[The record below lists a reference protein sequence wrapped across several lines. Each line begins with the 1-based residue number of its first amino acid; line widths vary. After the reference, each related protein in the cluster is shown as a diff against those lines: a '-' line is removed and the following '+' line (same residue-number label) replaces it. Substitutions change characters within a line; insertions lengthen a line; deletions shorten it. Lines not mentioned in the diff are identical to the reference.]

1 MLRYLTIFCSCTAF
15 GVLAAVAIVAI
26 VFATAFPK
34 IPEVSKLLE
43 YQPKMPLRIMTADG
57 VQIAEFGRERRKLVE
72 FDQVPKV
79 LIKSILAA
87 EDDRFFK
94 HQGIDINGILRSAIN
109 NILKGSKAQGGST
122 ITMQVA
128 RNFYLSSEKTFIRK
142 IYEVL
147 LALEIERKLSKKQI
161 LELYINQI
169 YLGKRAYGFASAA
182 QIYFAKPL
190 GRINIAEAAMLAGLP
205 KAPSAFNPYTN
216 LRRATLRQRYVLG
229 RLYKL
234 GNISLTEYQKEYNRK
249 LIFKKGVGNKF
260 TNIFPVKADHLAEMV
275 RQQVFSEFGENTYNL
290 GLTVFT
296 TIRADEQRAAHMAL
310 RKGILQ
316 YDKKNGYRGPEGYIK
331 LSNDPNTATE
341 AIADKLSSVSDSLD
355 ILACVVTKIEKD
367 KITVSRGEDNPII
380 LQRSDVEF
388 AEIFFSKN
396 TPRVKRIRRGSIV
409 RIKPKREDKNKYEL
423 TQLPNAEAAIVALQT
438 NNGAIR
444 ALVGG
449 FDFQSNKYNRVTQAY
464 RQPGS
469 SIKPFIF
476 GAALE
481 KGFSPKTIINDLP
494 VNFNPFT
501 TGGTIWTPKNFNN
514 LYLGPI
520 SMKEAL
526 TKSQNMVSIRIVKKI
541 TPSYAQN
548 YISRFGFEPE
558 RNPALY
564 SLALGAGS
572 ITPLQLVAGYSSI
585 ANGGFYTKPYF
596 IDRILD
602 YSGKLVRRYEP
613 LLAGDENTRI
623 IDPRHAYI
631 LHNMLSDV
639 VYSGTAKKAKI
650 LERPDL
656 AGKTGTTNDAIDAW
670 FAGYQPNISAVTW
683 FGYDNPQS
691 LGEKQTGSG
700 IALPIWI
707 DFMREVLKRQP
718 IVFKPEPS
726 GIIRIND
733 GLYTHESLPNSFN
746 ESLDVNDLD
755 VEENF

>member
-1 MLRYLTIFCSCTAF
+1 M
-15 GVLAAVAIVAI
+15 
-26 VFATAFPK
+26 AFPK
-34 IPEVSKLLE
+34 IPEVSKLLD

-57 VQIAEFGRERRKLVE
+57 VQIAEFGRERRKLVN
-72 FDQVPKV
+72 FDQVPKILV
-79 LIKSILAA
+79 QAILAA

-128 RNFYLSSEKTFIRK
+128 RNFYLSSEKTFTRK

-161 LELYINQI
+161 LELYVNQI
-169 YLGKRAYGFASAA
+169 YLGKRSYGFASAA
-182 QIYFAKPL
+182 QIYFAKSL
-190 GRINIAEAAMLAGLP
+190 SKINVAEAAMLAGLP

-229 RLYKL
+229 RMYKL
-234 GNISLTEYQKEYNRK
+234 GNISLSQYQKEFNRK
-249 LIFKKGVGNKF
+249 LIFKRGMGLKF

-310 RKGILQ
+310 RNGVLS
-316 YDKKNGYRGPEGYIK
+316 YDKKNGYRGPEGFIK
-331 LSNDPNTATE
+331 LPNDPNSANE
-341 AIADKLSSVSDSLD
+341 VIADKLSSVSDSLD
-355 ILACVVTKIEKD
+355 ILAGIVTKIEKD
-367 KITVSRGEDNPII
+367 KITVSRGEDKPLI
-380 LQRSDVEF
+380 LERSNTKF
-388 AEIFFSKN
+388 AEDFFTKL
-396 TPRVKRIRRGSIV
+396 TPLKKRIRRGSLI
-409 RIKPKREDKNKYEL
+409 RIRPIENNKNKYEI
-423 TQLPNAEAAIVALQT
+423 TQIPDAQAALVALQT

-469 SIKPFIF
+469 VIKPFVF

-481 KGFSPKTIINDLP
+481 KGFSPKTLINDLP
-494 VNFNPFT
+494 VNFSPDS
-501 TGGTIWTPKNFNN
+501 TGGELWEPKNFNN

-520 SMKEAL
+520 SMMEAL
-526 TKSQNMVSIRIVKKI
+526 TKSQNMVSIRVVKKI
-541 TPSYAQN
+541 TPQYVQD
-548 YISRFGFEPE
+548 YITRFGFEAN
-558 RNPALY
+558 RNPPLF
-564 SLALGAGS
+564 SLALGAGA

-585 ANGGFYTKPYF
+585 ANGGFFTEPYF

-613 LLAGDENTRI
+613 LLSGNEKYRV

-639 VYSGTAKKAKI
+639 VYSGTARKAKI

-656 AGKTGTTNDAIDAW
+656 AGKTGTTNDAVDAW
-670 FAGYQPNISAVTW
+670 FAGYQPAISAVTW
-683 FGYDNPQS
+683 FGYDNPKS

-707 DFMREVLKRQP
+707 NFMKEILKRQP
-718 IVFKPEPS
+718 IIFQPEPT

-733 GLYTHESLPNSFN
+733 GLFTAESLPSSTN
-746 ESLDVNDLD
+746 ESLDVEFLD
-755 VEENF
+755 FE

>member
-1 MLRYLTIFCSCTAF
+1 
-15 GVLAAVAIVAI
+15 
-26 VFATAFPK
+26 
-34 IPEVSKLLE
+34 
-43 YQPKMPLRIMTADG
+43 MPLRIMTADG
-57 VQIAEFGRERRKLVE
+57 VQIAEFGRERRKLVD
-72 FDQVPKV
+72 FDEVPKILV
-79 LIKSILAA
+79 QAILAA

-109 NILKGSKAQGGST
+109 NVLKGSKAQGGST

-128 RNFYLSSEKTFIRK
+128 RNFYLSSEKTFTRK

-169 YLGKRAYGFASAA
+169 YLGKRAYGFASAS
-182 QIYFAKPL
+182 QIYFAKSL
-190 GRINIAEAAMLAGLP
+190 SKINIAEAAMLAGLP

-229 RLYKL
+229 RMYKL
-234 GNISLTEYQKEYNRK
+234 GNISLSRYQKEFNRK
-249 LIFKKGVGNKF
+249 LIFKKGMGQRF
-260 TNIFPVKADHLAEMV
+260 TNIFPVRADHLAEMV

-310 RKGILQ
+310 RNGVLS
-316 YDKKNGYRGPEGYIK
+316 YDMKNGYRGPEAFIK
-331 LSNDPNTATE
+331 LPNDPNSANE
-341 AIADKLSSVSDSLD
+341 VIADKLSSVSDSLD
-355 ILACVVTKIEKD
+355 ILAGVVTKIEKE
-367 KITVSRGEDNPII
+367 KITISRGENTPIF
-380 LQRSDVEF
+380 LKKSNTKF
-388 AEIFFSKN
+388 AEKFFTKK
-396 TPRVKRIRRGSIV
+396 TPQKKRIKRGSLI
-409 RIKPKREDKNKYEL
+409 RIKPIAGNQNEYEI
-423 TQLPNAEAAIVALQT
+423 TQLPEAQAALVALQT

-469 SIKPFIF
+469 AIKPFIF

-481 KGFSPKTIINDLP
+481 KGFSPKTLINDLP
-494 VNFNPFT
+494 INFSADS
-501 TGGTIWTPKNFNN
+501 TGGVLWEPKNFNN

-541 TPSYAQN
+541 TPEFGQN
-548 YISRFGFEPE
+548 YITRFGFEAKK
-558 RNPALY
+558 NPPLF
-564 SLALGAGS
+564 SLALGAGA
-572 ITPLQLVAGYSSI
+572 ITPLQLVAGYSAI
-585 ANGGFYTKPYF
+585 ANGGFFVEPYF

-602 YSGKLVRRYEP
+602 YSGNLVRRYEP
-613 LLAGDENTRI
+613 LIAGNEDYRI
-623 IDPRHAYI
+623 IDARHAYI
-631 LHNMLSDV
+631 LDNMLSDV
-639 VYSGTAKKAKI
+639 VDSGTARKAKV

-656 AGKTGTTNDAIDAW
+656 AGKTGTTNDAVDAW
-670 FAGYQPNISAVTW
+670 FAGYQPAISAVTW
-683 FGYDNPQS
+683 FGYDNPKS

-707 DFMREVLKRQP
+707 DFMREILKRQP
-718 IVFKPEPS
+718 IVFKQEPP

-733 GLYTHESLPNSFN
+733 GLFTSESLPNTVN
-746 ESLDVNDLD
+746 DTLDVKYLD
-755 VEENF
+755 FE

>member
-1 MLRYLTIFCSCTAF
+1 
-15 GVLAAVAIVAI
+15 
-26 VFATAFPK
+26 
-34 IPEVSKLLE
+34 
-43 YQPKMPLRIMTADG
+43 MPLRIMTADG
-57 VQIAEFGRERRKLVE
+57 VQIAEFGRERRKLVDFNE
-72 FDQVPKV
+72 VPKV
-79 LIKSILAA
+79 LIQAILAA

-128 RNFYLSSEKTFIRK
+128 RNFYLSSEKTFTRK

-182 QIYFAKPL
+182 QIYFAKSL
-190 GRINIAEAAMLAGLP
+190 NKINIAEAAMLAGLP

-229 RLYKL
+229 RMYKL
-234 GNISLTEYQKEYNRK
+234 GNISLSQYQKEFNRK
-249 LIFKKGVGNKF
+249 LIFKKGMGQRF
-260 TNIFPVKADHLAEMV
+260 ANIFPVKADHLAEMV
-275 RQQVFSEFGENTYNL
+275 RQQVFSEFGEKTYNL

-310 RKGILQ
+310 RSGVLS
-316 YDKKNGYRGPEGYIK
+316 YDKKSGYRGPEAFIK
-331 LSNDPNTATE
+331 LPNDPNSANE
-341 AIADKLSSVSDSLD
+341 VIADKLSSVSDSLD
-355 ILACVVTKIEKD
+355 ILAGIVTKIEKS
-367 KITVSRGEDNPII
+367 KITVSRGENKPII
-380 LQRSDVEF
+380 LKRSNTKF
-388 AEIFFSKN
+388 AEKFFTKQ
-396 TPRVKRIRRGSIV
+396 TPQKKRIRRGSLI
-409 RIKPKREDKNKYEL
+409 RIKPSNENNKEYEI
-423 TQLPNAEAAIVALQT
+423 TQLPEAQAALVAVQT

-469 SIKPFIF
+469 AIKPFIF

-481 KGFSPKTIINDLP
+481 KGFSPKTLINDLP
-494 VNFNPFT
+494 INFSPES
-501 TGGTIWTPKNFNN
+501 TGGTLWEPKNFNN

-541 TPSYAQN
+541 TPKFSQD
-548 YISRFGFEPE
+548 YISRFGFEAKK
-558 RNPALY
+558 NPPLF
-564 SLALGAGS
+564 SLALGAGA

-585 ANGGFYTKPYF
+585 ANGGFFIKPYF

-602 YSGKLVRRYEP
+602 YSGNLVRRYEP
-613 LLAGDENTRI
+613 LLAGNEKYRI
-623 IDPRHAYI
+623 IDARHAYI

-639 VYSGTAKKAKI
+639 VDSGTARKAKV
-650 LERPDL
+650 LERPDI

-670 FAGYQPNISAVTW
+670 FAGYQPAISAVTW
-683 FGYDNPQS
+683 FGYDNPKS

-707 DFMREVLKRQP
+707 DFMKEILKRQP
-718 IVFKPEPS
+718 IVFKPEPP

-733 GLYTHESLPNSFN
+733 GLFTSESLPTSQND
-746 ESLDVNDLD
+746 SLDVKLLD
-755 VEENF
+755 FE

>member
-1 MLRYLTIFCSCTAF
+1 MIRYLTIFCLCGAF
-15 GVLAAVAIVAI
+15 AILSVIAVTGV
-26 VFATAFPK
+26 VFATASPK
-34 IPEVSKLLE
+34 IPEVSKLLN

-57 VQIAEFGRERRKLVE
+57 VQIAEFGRERRKLVDFNE
-72 FDQVPKV
+72 VPKV
-79 LIKSILAA
+79 LIQAILAA

-128 RNFYLSSEKTFIRK
+128 RNFYLSSEKTFTRK

-182 QIYFAKPL
+182 QIYFAKSL
-190 GRINIAEAAMLAGLP
+190 NKINIAEAAMLAGLP

-229 RLYKL
+229 RMYKL
-234 GNISLTEYQKEYNRK
+234 GNISLSQYQKEFNRK
-249 LIFKKGVGNKF
+249 LIFKKGMGQRF
-260 TNIFPVKADHLAEMV
+260 ANIFPVKADHLAEMV
-275 RQQVFSEFGENTYNL
+275 RQQVFSEFGEKTYNL

-310 RKGILQ
+310 RSGVLS
-316 YDKKNGYRGPEGYIK
+316 YDKKNGYRGPEAFIK
-331 LSNDPNTATE
+331 LPNDPNSANE
-341 AIADKLSSVSDSLD
+341 VIADKLSSVSDSLD
-355 ILACVVTKIEKD
+355 ILAGIVTKIEKS
-367 KITVSRGEDNPII
+367 KITVSRGENIPII
-380 LQRSDVEF
+380 LKRSNTKF
-388 AEIFFSKN
+388 AEKFFTKQ
-396 TPRVKRIRRGSIV
+396 TPQKKRIRRGSLI
-409 RIKPKREDKNKYEL
+409 RIKPSNENNKEYEI
-423 TQLPNAEAAIVALQT
+423 TQLPEAQAALVAVQT

-469 SIKPFIF
+469 AIKPFIF

-481 KGFSPKTIINDLP
+481 KGFSPKTLINDLP
-494 VNFNPFT
+494 INFSPES
-501 TGGTIWTPKNFNN
+501 TGGTLWEPKNFNN

-541 TPSYAQN
+541 TPKFSQD
-548 YISRFGFEPE
+548 YISRFGFEAKK
-558 RNPALY
+558 NPPLF
-564 SLALGAGS
+564 SLALGAGA

-585 ANGGFYTKPYF
+585 ANGGFFIKPYF

-602 YSGKLVRRYEP
+602 YSGNLVRRYEP
-613 LLAGDENTRI
+613 LLAGNEKYRI
-623 IDPRHAYI
+623 IDARHAYI

-639 VYSGTAKKAKI
+639 VDSGTARKAKV

-670 FAGYQPNISAVTW
+670 FAGYQPAISAVTW
-683 FGYDNPQS
+683 FGYDNPKS

-707 DFMREVLKRQP
+707 DFMKEILKRQP
-718 IVFKPEPS
+718 IVFKPEPP

-733 GLYTHESLPNSFN
+733 GLFTSESLPTSQND
-746 ESLDVNDLD
+746 SLDVKLLD
-755 VEENF
+755 FE

>member
-1 MLRYLTIFCSCTAF
+1 MIRLLTIFCLCSAF
-15 GVLAAVAIVAI
+15 SVLSIIAITGV

-34 IPEVSKLLE
+34 IPEVSKLLD

-57 VQIAEFGRERRKLVE
+57 VLIAEFGRERRKLVD

-79 LIKSILAA
+79 LVDSILAA

-128 RNFYLSSEKTFIRK
+128 RNFYLSSEKTFTRK

-182 QIYFAKPL
+182 QIYFAKSL
-190 GRINIAEAAMLAGLP
+190 KEINISEAAMLAGLP

-229 RLYKL
+229 RMYKL
-234 GNISLTEYQKEYNRK
+234 GKISLTQYQNEYNRK
-249 LIFKKGVGNKF
+249 LIFKKGVGRKF
-260 TNIFPVKADHLAEMV
+260 DNIFPVKADHLAEMV
-275 RQQVFSEFGENTYNL
+275 RQQVFKEFGENTYNL

-296 TIRADEQRAAHMAL
+296 TIRADEQRAAHIAL
-310 RKGILQ
+310 RNGVLS

-331 LSNDPNTATE
+331 LPNDPNAAKE
-341 AIADKLSSVSDSLD
+341 IISDRLSNINDSLD
-355 ILACVVTKIEKD
+355 LLAAIVVKIEKN
-367 KITVSRGEDNPII
+367 KVSVSRGEENNIVI
-380 LQRSDVEF
+380 YRSSDDFVEDF
-388 AEIFFSKN
+388 LDKN
-396 TPRVKRIRRGSIV
+396 KKKNNKIKRGSVV
-409 RIKPKREDKNKYEL
+409 RIKLSKDKKRYEFS
-423 TQLPNAEAAIVALQT
+423 QLPEVEAAIVAIQT

-449 FDFQSNKYNRVTQAY
+449 FDFQTNKYNRVTQAY

-494 VNFNPFT
+494 VNINPFI
-501 TGGTIWTPKNFNN
+501 TGGTLWEPKNFNN
-514 LYLGPI
+514 IYLGPI
-520 SMKEAL
+520 TMKEAL
-526 TKSQNMVSIRIVKKI
+526 TKSQNMVAIRIVKKI
-541 TPSYAQN
+541 TPLYAQS
-548 YISRFGFEPE
+548 YINRFGFEPE
-558 RNPALY
+558 KNPALY
-564 SLALGAGS
+564 SLALGAGA
-572 ITPLQLVAGYSSI
+572 ITPLQLVSGYSSI
-585 ANGGFYTKPYF
+585 ANGGFYTEPYF

-613 LLAGDENTRI
+613 MLAGNESYRV

-639 VYSGTAKKAKI
+639 IYSGTGRKAKT

-656 AGKTGTTNDAIDAW
+656 AGKTGTTNDAVDAW
-670 FAGYQPNISAVTW
+670 FAGYQPAIAAVTW
-683 FGYDNPQS
+683 FGYDNPKS

-700 IALPIWI
+700 IALPIWVE
-707 DFMREVLKRQP
+707 FMKEALKKKPIIFRQTP
-718 IVFKPEPS
+718 PGV
-726 GIIRIND
+726 IRIND
-733 GLYTHESLPNSFN
+733 GLFTNETLPTNNN
-746 ESLDVNDLD
+746 ESIDVNYLD
-755 VEENF
+755 DEFGF

>member
-1 MLRYLTIFCSCTAF
+1 
-15 GVLAAVAIVAI
+15 
-26 VFATAFPK
+26 
-34 IPEVSKLLE
+34 
-43 YQPKMPLRIMTADG
+43 MPLRIMTADG
-57 VQIAEFGRERRKLVE
+57 VQIAEFGRERRRLVD
-72 FDQVPKV
+72 FDEVPKILV
-79 LIKSILAA
+79 QAILAA
-87 EDDRFFK
+87 EDDRFFR

-109 NILKGSKAQGGST
+109 NVLKGSKAQGGST

-128 RNFYLSSEKTFIRK
+128 RNFYLSSEKTFTRK

-169 YLGKRAYGFASAA
+169 YLGKRAYGFASAS
-182 QIYFAKPL
+182 QIYFAKSL
-190 GRINIAEAAMLAGLP
+190 SKINIAEAAMLAGLP

-229 RLYKL
+229 RMYKL
-234 GNISLTEYQKEYNRK
+234 GNISLSRYQKEFNRK
-249 LIFKKGVGNKF
+249 LIFKKGMGQRF
-260 TNIFPVKADHLAEMV
+260 ANIFPVRADHLAEMV

-310 RKGILQ
+310 RNGVLS
-316 YDKKNGYRGPEGYIK
+316 YDMKNGYRGPEAFIK
-331 LSNDPNTATE
+331 LPNDPNSANE
-341 AIADKLSSVSDSLD
+341 MIADKLSSVSDSLD
-355 ILACVVTKIEKD
+355 ILAGVVTKIEKE
-367 KITVSRGEDNPII
+367 KITISRGENTPIF
-380 LQRSDVEF
+380 LKRSNTKF
-388 AEIFFSKN
+388 AEKFFTKK
-396 TPRVKRIRRGSIV
+396 TPQKKRIKRGSLI
-409 RIKPKREDKNKYEL
+409 RIKPIAGNQNEYEI
-423 TQLPNAEAAIVALQT
+423 TQLPEAQAALVALQT

-469 SIKPFIF
+469 AIKPFIF

-481 KGFSPKTIINDLP
+481 KGFSPKTLINDLP
-494 VNFNPFT
+494 INFSPDS
-501 TGGTIWTPKNFNN
+501 TGGVSWEPKNFNN

-541 TPSYAQN
+541 TPEFGQN
-548 YISRFGFEPE
+548 YITRFGFEAKK
-558 RNPALY
+558 NPPLF
-564 SLALGAGS
+564 SLALGAGA
-572 ITPLQLVAGYSSI
+572 ITPLQLVAGYSAI
-585 ANGGFYTKPYF
+585 ANGGFFVEPYF

-602 YSGKLVRRYEP
+602 YSGNLVRRYEP
-613 LLAGDENTRI
+613 LIAGNEDYRI
-623 IDPRHAYI
+623 IDARHAYI
-631 LHNMLSDV
+631 LDNMLSDV
-639 VYSGTAKKAKI
+639 VDSGTARKAKV

-656 AGKTGTTNDAIDAW
+656 AGKTGTTNDAVDAW
-670 FAGYQPNISAVTW
+670 FAGYQPAISAVTW
-683 FGYDNPQS
+683 FGYDNPKS

-707 DFMREVLKRQP
+707 DFMKEILKRQP
-718 IVFKPEPS
+718 IVFKQEPP

-733 GLYTHESLPNSFN
+733 GLFTSESLPNTVN
-746 ESLDVNDLD
+746 DTLDVKYLD
-755 VEENF
+755 FE

>member
-1 MLRYLTIFCSCTAF
+1 
-15 GVLAAVAIVAI
+15 
-26 VFATAFPK
+26 
-34 IPEVSKLLE
+34 
-43 YQPKMPLRIMTADG
+43 MTADG
-57 VQIAEFGRERRKLVE
+57 VQIAEFGRERRKLVDFNE
-72 FDQVPKV
+72 VPKV
-79 LIKSILAA
+79 LIQAILAA

-128 RNFYLSSEKTFIRK
+128 RNFYLSSEKTFTRK

-182 QIYFAKPL
+182 QIYFAKSL
-190 GRINIAEAAMLAGLP
+190 NKINIAEAAMLAGLP

-229 RLYKL
+229 RMYKL
-234 GNISLTEYQKEYNRK
+234 GNISLSQYQKEFNRK
-249 LIFKKGVGNKF
+249 LIFKKGMGQRF
-260 TNIFPVKADHLAEMV
+260 ANIFPVKADHLAEMV
-275 RQQVFSEFGENTYNL
+275 RQQVFSEFGEKTYNL

-310 RKGILQ
+310 RSGVLS
-316 YDKKNGYRGPEGYIK
+316 YDKKNGYRGPEAFIK
-331 LSNDPNTATE
+331 LPNDPNSANE
-341 AIADKLSSVSDSLD
+341 VIADKLSSVSDSLD
-355 ILACVVTKIEKD
+355 ILAGIVTKIEKS
-367 KITVSRGEDNPII
+367 KITVSRGENKPII
-380 LQRSDVEF
+380 LKRSNTKF
-388 AEIFFSKN
+388 AEKFFTKQ
-396 TPRVKRIRRGSIV
+396 TPQKKRIRRGSLI
-409 RIKPKREDKNKYEL
+409 RIKPSNENNKEYEI
-423 TQLPNAEAAIVALQT
+423 TQLPEAQAALVAVQT

-469 SIKPFIF
+469 AIKPFIF

-481 KGFSPKTIINDLP
+481 KGFSPKTLINDLP
-494 VNFNPFT
+494 INFSPES
-501 TGGTIWTPKNFNN
+501 TGGTLWEPKNFNN

-541 TPSYAQN
+541 TPKFSQD
-548 YISRFGFEPE
+548 YISRFGFEAKK
-558 RNPALY
+558 NPPLF
-564 SLALGAGS
+564 SLALGAGA

-585 ANGGFYTKPYF
+585 ANGGFFIKPYF

-602 YSGKLVRRYEP
+602 YSGNLVRRYEP
-613 LLAGDENTRI
+613 LLAGNEKYRI
-623 IDPRHAYI
+623 IDARHAYI

-639 VYSGTAKKAKI
+639 VDSGTARKAKV
-650 LERPDL
+650 LERPDI

-670 FAGYQPNISAVTW
+670 FAGYQPAISAVTW
-683 FGYDNPQS
+683 FGYDNPKS

-707 DFMREVLKRQP
+707 DFMKEILKRQP
-718 IVFKPEPS
+718 IVFKPEPP

-733 GLYTHESLPNSFN
+733 GLFTSESLPTSQND
-746 ESLDVNDLD
+746 SLDVKLLD
-755 VEENF
+755 FE

>member
-1 MLRYLTIFCSCTAF
+1 
-15 GVLAAVAIVAI
+15 
-26 VFATAFPK
+26 
-34 IPEVSKLLE
+34 
-43 YQPKMPLRIMTADG
+43 MPLRIMTADG
-57 VQIAEFGRERRKLVE
+57 VQIAEFGRERRKLVDFNE
-72 FDQVPKV
+72 VPKV
-79 LIKSILAA
+79 LIQAILAA

-128 RNFYLSSEKTFIRK
+128 RNFYLSSEKTFTRK

-182 QIYFAKPL
+182 QIYFAKSL
-190 GRINIAEAAMLAGLP
+190 NKINIAEAAMLAGLP

-229 RLYKL
+229 RMYKL
-234 GNISLTEYQKEYNRK
+234 GNISLSQYQKEFNRK
-249 LIFKKGVGNKF
+249 LIFKKGMGQRF
-260 TNIFPVKADHLAEMV
+260 ANIFPVKADHLAEMV
-275 RQQVFSEFGENTYNL
+275 RQQVFSEFGEKTYNL

-310 RKGILQ
+310 RSGVLS
-316 YDKKNGYRGPEGYIK
+316 YDKKNGYRGPEAFIK
-331 LSNDPNTATE
+331 LPNDPNSANE
-341 AIADKLSSVSDSLD
+341 VIADKLSSVSDSLD
-355 ILACVVTKIEKD
+355 ILAGIVTKIEKS
-367 KITVSRGEDNPII
+367 KITVSRGENIPII
-380 LQRSDVEF
+380 LKRSNTKF
-388 AEIFFSKN
+388 AEKFFTKQ
-396 TPRVKRIRRGSIV
+396 TPQKKRIRRGSLI
-409 RIKPKREDKNKYEL
+409 RIKPSSENNKEYEI
-423 TQLPNAEAAIVALQT
+423 TQLPEAQAALVAVQT

-469 SIKPFIF
+469 AIKPFIF

-481 KGFSPKTIINDLP
+481 KGFSPKTLINDLP
-494 VNFNPFT
+494 INFSPES
-501 TGGTIWTPKNFNN
+501 TGGTLWEPKNFNN

-541 TPSYAQN
+541 TPKFSQD
-548 YISRFGFEPE
+548 YISRFGFEAKK
-558 RNPALY
+558 NPPLF
-564 SLALGAGS
+564 SLALGAGA

-585 ANGGFYTKPYF
+585 ANGGFFIKPYF

-602 YSGKLVRRYEP
+602 YSGNLVRRYEP
-613 LLAGDENTRI
+613 LLAGNEKYRI
-623 IDPRHAYI
+623 IDARHAYI

-639 VYSGTAKKAKI
+639 VDSGTARKAKV

-670 FAGYQPNISAVTW
+670 FAGYQPAISAVTW
-683 FGYDNPQS
+683 FGYDNPKS

-707 DFMREVLKRQP
+707 DFMKEILKRQP
-718 IVFKPEPS
+718 IVFKPEPP

-733 GLYTHESLPNSFN
+733 GLFTSESLPTSQND
-746 ESLDVNDLD
+746 SLDVKLLD
-755 VEENF
+755 FE

>member
-1 MLRYLTIFCSCTAF
+1 
-15 GVLAAVAIVAI
+15 
-26 VFATAFPK
+26 
-34 IPEVSKLLE
+34 
-43 YQPKMPLRIMTADG
+43 MPLRIMTADG
-57 VQIAEFGRERRKLVE
+57 VQIAEFGRERRRLVD
-72 FDQVPKV
+72 FDEVPKILV
-79 LIKSILAA
+79 QAILAA
-87 EDDRFFK
+87 EDDRFFR

-109 NILKGSKAQGGST
+109 NVLKGSKAQGGST

-128 RNFYLSSEKTFIRK
+128 RNFYLSSEKTFTRK

-169 YLGKRAYGFASAA
+169 YLGKRAYGFASAS
-182 QIYFAKPL
+182 QIYFAKSL
-190 GRINIAEAAMLAGLP
+190 SKINIAEAAMLAGLP

-229 RLYKL
+229 RMYKL
-234 GNISLTEYQKEYNRK
+234 GNISLSRYQKEFNRK
-249 LIFKKGVGNKF
+249 LIFKKGMGQRF
-260 TNIFPVKADHLAEMV
+260 ANIFPVRADHLAEMV

-310 RKGILQ
+310 RNGVLS
-316 YDKKNGYRGPEGYIK
+316 YDMKNGYRGPEAFIK
-331 LSNDPNTATE
+331 LPNDPNSANE
-341 AIADKLSSVSDSLD
+341 MIADKLSSVSDSLD
-355 ILACVVTKIEKD
+355 ILAGVVTKIEKE
-367 KITVSRGEDNPII
+367 KITISRGENTPIF
-380 LQRSDVEF
+380 LKRSNTKF
-388 AEIFFSKN
+388 AEKFFTKK
-396 TPRVKRIRRGSIV
+396 TPQKKRIKRGSLI
-409 RIKPKREDKNKYEL
+409 RIKPIAGNQNEYEI
-423 TQLPNAEAAIVALQT
+423 TQLPEAQAALVALQT

-469 SIKPFIF
+469 AIKPFIF

-481 KGFSPKTIINDLP
+481 KGFSPKTLINDLP
-494 VNFNPFT
+494 INFSPDS
-501 TGGTIWTPKNFNN
+501 TGGVLWEPKNFNN

-541 TPSYAQN
+541 TPEFGQN
-548 YISRFGFEPE
+548 YITRFGFEAKK
-558 RNPALY
+558 NPPLF
-564 SLALGAGS
+564 SLALGAGA
-572 ITPLQLVAGYSSI
+572 ITPLQLVAGYSAI
-585 ANGGFYTKPYF
+585 ANGGFFVEPYF

-602 YSGKLVRRYEP
+602 YSGNLVRRYEP
-613 LLAGDENTRI
+613 LMAGNEDYRI
-623 IDPRHAYI
+623 IDSRHAYI
-631 LHNMLSDV
+631 LDNMLSDV
-639 VYSGTAKKAKI
+639 VDSGTARKAKV

-656 AGKTGTTNDAIDAW
+656 AGKTGTTNDAVDAW
-670 FAGYQPNISAVTW
+670 FAGYQPAISAVTW
-683 FGYDNPQS
+683 FGYDNPKS

-707 DFMREVLKRQP
+707 DFMKEILKRQP
-718 IVFKPEPS
+718 IVFKQEPP

-733 GLYTHESLPNSFN
+733 GLFTSESLPNTVN
-746 ESLDVNDLD
+746 DTLDVKYLD
-755 VEENF
+755 FE

>member
-1 MLRYLTIFCSCTAF
+1 
-15 GVLAAVAIVAI
+15 
-26 VFATAFPK
+26 
-34 IPEVSKLLE
+34 
-43 YQPKMPLRIMTADG
+43 MPLRIMTADG
-57 VQIAEFGRERRKLVE
+57 VQIAEFGRERRKLVD
-72 FDQVPKV
+72 FDEVPKI
-79 LIKSILAA
+79 LIQAILAA

-128 RNFYLSSEKTFIRK
+128 RNFYLSSEKTFTRK

-182 QIYFAKPL
+182 QIYFAKSL
-190 GRINIAEAAMLAGLP
+190 RKINIAEAAMLAGLP

-229 RLYKL
+229 RMYKL
-234 GNISLTEYQKEYNRK
+234 GNISLSQYQNEFNRK
-249 LIFKKGVGNKF
+249 LIFKRGMGQRF
-260 TNIFPVKADHLAEMV
+260 ASIFPVKADHLAEMV

-310 RKGILQ
+310 RSGVLS
-316 YDKKNGYRGPEGYIK
+316 YDMKNGYRGPEAFIK
-331 LSNDPNTATE
+331 LPNDPNIANE
-341 AIADKLSSVSDSLD
+341 IIADKLSSVNDSLD
-355 ILACVVTKIEKD
+355 ILAGVVTKIEKGE
-367 KITVSRGEDNPII
+367 ITISRGENTPII
-380 LQRSDVEF
+380 LNKSNTKF
-388 AEIFFSKN
+388 AEKFFTKKTSQK
-396 TPRVKRIRRGSIV
+396 KRIRRGSLV
-409 RIKPKREDKNKYEL
+409 RIKPKDDNKNEYEI
-423 TQLPNAEAAIVALQT
+423 TQLPEAQAALVALQT

-469 SIKPFIF
+469 AIKPFIF

-481 KGFSPKTIINDLP
+481 KGFSPKTLINDLP
-494 VNFNPFT
+494 INFSPES
-501 TGGTIWTPKNFNN
+501 TGGTLWEPKNFNN

-541 TPSYAQN
+541 TPEFGQN
-548 YISRFGFEPE
+548 YISRFGFEAE
-558 RNPALY
+558 KNPPLF
-564 SLALGAGS
+564 SLALGAGA

-585 ANGGFYTKPYF
+585 ANGGFFVKPYF

-602 YSGKLVRRYEP
+602 YSGNLVRRYEP
-613 LLAGDENTRI
+613 LIAGNEDYRI
-623 IDPRHAYI
+623 IDARHAYI

-639 VYSGTAKKAKI
+639 VDSGTARKAKV

-656 AGKTGTTNDAIDAW
+656 AGKTGTTNDAVDAW
-670 FAGYQPNISAVTW
+670 FAGYQPAISAVTW
-683 FGYDNPQS
+683 FGYDNPKS

-707 DFMREVLKRQP
+707 DFMKEILKSQP
-718 IVFKPEPS
+718 IVFKPEPP

-733 GLYTHESLPNSFN
+733 GLFTSESLPTALND
-746 ESLDVNDLD
+746 SLDVKFLD
-755 VEENF
+755 FE

>member
-1 MLRYLTIFCSCTAF
+1 
-15 GVLAAVAIVAI
+15 
-26 VFATAFPK
+26 
-34 IPEVSKLLE
+34 
-43 YQPKMPLRIMTADG
+43 MPLRIMTADG
-57 VQIAEFGRERRKLVE
+57 VQIAEFGRERRKLVDFNE
-72 FDQVPKV
+72 VPKV
-79 LIKSILAA
+79 LIQAILAA

-128 RNFYLSSEKTFIRK
+128 RNFYLSSEKTFTRK

-182 QIYFAKPL
+182 QIYFAKSL
-190 GRINIAEAAMLAGLP
+190 NKINIAEAAMLAGLP

-229 RLYKL
+229 RMYKL
-234 GNISLTEYQKEYNRK
+234 GNISLSQYQKEFNRK
-249 LIFKKGVGNKF
+249 LIFKKGMGQRF
-260 TNIFPVKADHLAEMV
+260 ANIFPVKADHLAEMV
-275 RQQVFSEFGENTYNL
+275 RQQVFSEFGEKTYNL

-310 RKGILQ
+310 RSGVLS
-316 YDKKNGYRGPEGYIK
+316 YDKKNGYRGPEAFIK
-331 LSNDPNTATE
+331 LPNDPNSANE
-341 AIADKLSSVSDSLD
+341 VIADKLSSVSDSLD
-355 ILACVVTKIEKD
+355 ILAVIVTKIEKS
-367 KITVSRGEDNPII
+367 KITVSRGENKPII
-380 LQRSDVEF
+380 LKRSNTEF
-388 AEIFFSKN
+388 AEKFFTKQ
-396 TPRVKRIRRGSIV
+396 TTQKKRIRRGSLI
-409 RIKPKREDKNKYEL
+409 RIKPSNENNKEYEI
-423 TQLPNAEAAIVALQT
+423 TQLPEAQAALVAVQT

-469 SIKPFIF
+469 AIKPFIF

-481 KGFSPKTIINDLP
+481 KGFSPKTLINDLP
-494 VNFNPFT
+494 INFSPES
-501 TGGTIWTPKNFNN
+501 TGGTLWEPKNFNN

-541 TPSYAQN
+541 TPKFSQD
-548 YISRFGFEPE
+548 YISRFGFEAKK
-558 RNPALY
+558 NPPLF
-564 SLALGAGS
+564 SLALGAGA

-585 ANGGFYTKPYF
+585 ANGGFFIKPYF

-602 YSGKLVRRYEP
+602 YSGNLVRRYEP
-613 LLAGDENTRI
+613 LLAGNEKYRI
-623 IDPRHAYI
+623 IDARHAYI

-639 VYSGTAKKAKI
+639 VDSGTARKAKV
-650 LERPDL
+650 LERPDI

-670 FAGYQPNISAVTW
+670 FAGYQPAISAVTW
-683 FGYDNPQS
+683 FGYDNPKS

-707 DFMREVLKRQP
+707 DFMKEILKRQP
-718 IVFKPEPS
+718 IVFKPEPP

-733 GLYTHESLPNSFN
+733 GLFTSESLPTSQND
-746 ESLDVNDLD
+746 SLDVKLLD
-755 VEENF
+755 FE

>member
-1 MLRYLTIFCSCTAF
+1 
-15 GVLAAVAIVAI
+15 
-26 VFATAFPK
+26 
-34 IPEVSKLLE
+34 
-43 YQPKMPLRIMTADG
+43 MPLRIMTADG
-57 VQIAEFGRERRKLVE
+57 VQIAEFGRERRKLVD
-72 FDQVPKV
+72 FDEVPKILV
-79 LIKSILAA
+79 QAILAA
-87 EDDRFFK
+87 EDDRFFR

-109 NILKGSKAQGGST
+109 NVLKGSKAQGGST

-128 RNFYLSSEKTFIRK
+128 RNFYLSSEKTFTRK

-169 YLGKRAYGFASAA
+169 YLGKRAYGFASAS
-182 QIYFAKPL
+182 QIYFAKSL
-190 GRINIAEAAMLAGLP
+190 SKINIAEAAMLAGLP

-229 RLYKL
+229 RMYKL
-234 GNISLTEYQKEYNRK
+234 GNISLSRYQKEFNRK
-249 LIFKKGVGNKF
+249 LIFKKGMGQRF
-260 TNIFPVKADHLAEMV
+260 ANIFPVRADHLAEMV

-310 RKGILQ
+310 RNGVLS
-316 YDKKNGYRGPEGYIK
+316 YDMKNGYRGPEAFIK
-331 LSNDPNTATE
+331 LPNDPNSANE
-341 AIADKLSSVSDSLD
+341 MIADKLSSVSDSLD
-355 ILACVVTKIEKD
+355 ILAGVVTKIEKE
-367 KITVSRGEDNPII
+367 KITISRGENTPIF
-380 LQRSDVEF
+380 LKRSNTKF
-388 AEIFFSKN
+388 AEKFFTKK
-396 TPRVKRIRRGSIV
+396 TPQKKRIKRGSLI
-409 RIKPKREDKNKYEL
+409 RIKPIAGNQNEYEI
-423 TQLPNAEAAIVALQT
+423 TQLPEAQAALVALQT

-469 SIKPFIF
+469 AIKPFIF

-481 KGFSPKTIINDLP
+481 KGFSPKTLINDLP
-494 VNFNPFT
+494 INFSPDS
-501 TGGTIWTPKNFNN
+501 TGGVLWEPKNFNN

-541 TPSYAQN
+541 TPEFGQN
-548 YISRFGFEPE
+548 YITRFGFEAKK
-558 RNPALY
+558 NPPLF
-564 SLALGAGS
+564 SLALGAGA
-572 ITPLQLVAGYSSI
+572 ITPLQLVAGYSAI
-585 ANGGFYTKPYF
+585 ANGGFFVEPYF

-602 YSGKLVRRYEP
+602 YSGNLVRRYEP
-613 LLAGDENTRI
+613 LIAGNEDYRI
-623 IDPRHAYI
+623 IDSRHAYI
-631 LHNMLSDV
+631 LDNMLSDV
-639 VYSGTAKKAKI
+639 VDSGTARKAKV

-656 AGKTGTTNDAIDAW
+656 AGKTGTTNDAVDAW
-670 FAGYQPNISAVTW
+670 FAGYQPAISAVTW
-683 FGYDNPQS
+683 FGYDNPKS

-707 DFMREVLKRQP
+707 DFMKEILKRQP
-718 IVFKPEPS
+718 IVFKQEPP

-733 GLYTHESLPNSFN
+733 GLFTSESLPNTVN
-746 ESLDVNDLD
+746 DTLDVKYLD
-755 VEENF
+755 FE

>member
-1 MLRYLTIFCSCTAF
+1 MIRFITNICLCSAF
-15 GVLAAVAIVAI
+15 TLISIIAITGV

-57 VQIAEFGRERRKLVE
+57 VLIAEFGRERRKLVN
-72 FDQVPKV
+72 FNQVPKILV
-79 LIKSILAA
+79 EAILAA

-128 RNFYLSSEKTFIRK
+128 RNFYLSSEKTFTRK

-190 GRINIAEAAMLAGLP
+190 PNINIAEAAMLAGLP
-205 KAPSAFNPYTN
+205 KAPSAFNPYKN

-229 RLYKL
+229 RMYKL
-234 GNISLTEYQKEYNRK
+234 GKISLSQYQNEFNRK
-249 LIFKKGVGNKF
+249 LIFKRGMGQKF
-260 TNIFPVKADHLAEMV
+260 ANIFPVKADHLAEMV
-275 RQQVFSEFGENTYNL
+275 RQQVFNEFGENTYNL

-296 TIRADEQRAAHMAL
+296 TIRADEQRAAHLAL
-310 RKGILQ
+310 RNGVLS
-316 YDKKNGYRGPEGYIK
+316 YDKKNGYRGPEGFIK
-331 LSNDPNTATE
+331 LPNDASAAKE
-341 AIADKLSSVSDSLD
+341 VIADKLSSIPDSLD
-355 ILACVVTKIEKD
+355 ILAAIVTKIEEGKV
-367 KITVSRGEDNPII
+367 TVSRGEENPLII
-380 LQRSDVEF
+380 EKSGVSF
-388 AEIFFSKN
+388 ANDFFSKK
-396 TPRVKRIRRGSIV
+396 TSRSKRIRRGSII
-409 RIKPKREDKNKYEL
+409 RIRPNKENRYEI
-423 TQLPNAEAAIVALQT
+423 TQMPEVQAALVALQT
-438 NNGAIR
+438 NNGAVR

-481 KGFSPKTIINDLP
+481 KGFSTKTLISDLP
-494 VNFNPFT
+494 VNFDPYS
-501 TGGTIWTPKNFNN
+501 TGGILWEPKNFNN

-520 SMKEAL
+520 SLKEAL
-526 TKSQNMVSIRIVKKI
+526 TKSQNMVAIRVVKKI
-541 TPSYAQN
+541 TPQYAQD
-548 YISRFGFEPE
+548 YIKRFGFEAE
-558 RNPALY
+558 RNPALF
-564 SLALGAGS
+564 SLALGSGA

-602 YSGKLVRRYEP
+602 YSGKLVRRYQP
-613 LLAGDENTRI
+613 LKAGDEDNRI
-623 IDPRHAYI
+623 IDPRHAFI

-639 VYSGTAKKAKI
+639 VYSGTARKAKV

-656 AGKTGTTNDAIDAW
+656 AGKTGTTNDAVDAW
-670 FAGYQPNISAVTW
+670 FAGYQPAIAAVTW
-683 FGYDNPQS
+683 FGYDNPKS
-691 LGEKQTGSG
+691 LGEKQTGSA

-707 DFMREVLKRQP
+707 DFMQESLKRQP
-718 IVFKPEPS
+718 IIFQPEPP

-733 GLYTHESLPNSFN
+733 GLFTAESLPTNSN
-746 ESLDVNDLD
+746 ESLDVNLLD
-755 VEENF
+755 FEQDF

>member
-1 MLRYLTIFCSCTAF
+1 MIRYLTIFCLCGSFSILC
-15 GVLAAVAIVAI
+15 GVAIIGV
-26 VFATAFPK
+26 VFATASPK
-34 IPEVSKLLE
+34 IPEVSKLLD

-57 VQIAEFGRERRKLVE
+57 VQIAEFGRERRKLVD
-72 FDQVPKV
+72 FDEVPKI
-79 LIKSILAA
+79 LIQAILAA

-128 RNFYLSSEKTFIRK
+128 RNFYLSSEKTFTRK

-182 QIYFAKPL
+182 QIYFAKSL
-190 GRINIAEAAMLAGLP
+190 RKINIAEAAMLAGLP

-229 RLYKL
+229 RMYKL
-234 GNISLTEYQKEYNRK
+234 GNISLSQYQNEFNRK
-249 LIFKKGVGNKF
+249 LIFKRGMGQRF
-260 TNIFPVKADHLAEMV
+260 ASIFPVKADHLAEMV

-310 RKGILQ
+310 RSGVLS
-316 YDKKNGYRGPEGYIK
+316 YDMKNGYRGPEAFIK
-331 LSNDPNTATE
+331 LPNDPNIANE
-341 AIADKLSSVSDSLD
+341 IIADKLSSVNDSLD
-355 ILACVVTKIEKD
+355 ILAGVVTKIEKGE
-367 KITVSRGEDNPII
+367 ITISRGENTPII
-380 LQRSDVEF
+380 LNKSNTKF
-388 AEIFFSKN
+388 AEKFFTKKTSQK
-396 TPRVKRIRRGSIV
+396 KRIRRGSLV
-409 RIKPKREDKNKYEL
+409 RIKPKDENKNEYEI
-423 TQLPNAEAAIVALQT
+423 TQLPEAQAALVALQT

-469 SIKPFIF
+469 AIKPFIF

-481 KGFSPKTIINDLP
+481 KGFSPKTLINDLP
-494 VNFNPFT
+494 INFSPES
-501 TGGTIWTPKNFNN
+501 TGGTLWEPKNFNN

-541 TPSYAQN
+541 TPEFGQN
-548 YISRFGFEPE
+548 YISRFGFEAE
-558 RNPALY
+558 KNPPLF
-564 SLALGAGS
+564 SLALGAGA

-585 ANGGFYTKPYF
+585 ANGGFFVKPYF

-602 YSGKLVRRYEP
+602 YSGNLVRRYEP
-613 LLAGDENTRI
+613 LIAGNEDYRI
-623 IDPRHAYI
+623 IDARHAYI

-639 VYSGTAKKAKI
+639 VDSGTARKAKV

-656 AGKTGTTNDAIDAW
+656 AGKTGTTNDAVDAW
-670 FAGYQPNISAVTW
+670 FAGYQPAISAVTW
-683 FGYDNPQS
+683 FGYDNPKS

-707 DFMREVLKRQP
+707 DFMKEILKSQP
-718 IVFKPEPS
+718 IVFKPEPP

-733 GLYTHESLPNSFN
+733 GLFTSESLPTALND
-746 ESLDVNDLD
+746 SLDVKFLD
-755 VEENF
+755 FE

>member
-1 MLRYLTIFCSCTAF
+1 
-15 GVLAAVAIVAI
+15 
-26 VFATAFPK
+26 
-34 IPEVSKLLE
+34 
-43 YQPKMPLRIMTADG
+43 MPLRIMTADG
-57 VQIAEFGRERRKLVE
+57 VQIAEFGRERRKLVDFNE
-72 FDQVPKV
+72 VPKV
-79 LIKSILAA
+79 LIQAILAA

-128 RNFYLSSEKTFIRK
+128 RNFYLSSEKTFTRK

-182 QIYFAKPL
+182 QIYFAKSL
-190 GRINIAEAAMLAGLP
+190 NKINIAEAAMLAGLP

-229 RLYKL
+229 RMYKL
-234 GNISLTEYQKEYNRK
+234 GNISLSQYQKEFNRK
-249 LIFKKGVGNKF
+249 LIFKKGMGQRF
-260 TNIFPVKADHLAEMV
+260 ANIFPVKADHLAEMV
-275 RQQVFSEFGENTYNL
+275 RQQVFSEFGEKTYNL

-310 RKGILQ
+310 RSGVLS
-316 YDKKNGYRGPEGYIK
+316 YDKKNGYRGPEAFIK
-331 LSNDPNTATE
+331 LPNDPNSANE
-341 AIADKLSSVSDSLD
+341 VIADKLSSVSDSLD
-355 ILACVVTKIEKD
+355 ILAGIVTKIEKS
-367 KITVSRGEDNPII
+367 KITVSRGENKPII
-380 LQRSDVEF
+380 LKRSNTKF
-388 AEIFFSKN
+388 AEKFFTKQ
-396 TPRVKRIRRGSIV
+396 TPQKKRIRRGSLI
-409 RIKPKREDKNKYEL
+409 RIKPSNENNKEYEI
-423 TQLPNAEAAIVALQT
+423 TQLPEAQAALVAVQT

-469 SIKPFIF
+469 AIKPFIF

-481 KGFSPKTIINDLP
+481 KGFSPKTLINDLP
-494 VNFNPFT
+494 INFSPES
-501 TGGTIWTPKNFNN
+501 TGGTLWEPKNFNN

-541 TPSYAQN
+541 TPKFSQD
-548 YISRFGFEPE
+548 YISRFGFEAKK
-558 RNPALY
+558 NPPLF
-564 SLALGAGS
+564 SLALGAGA

-585 ANGGFYTKPYF
+585 ANGGFFIKPYF

-602 YSGKLVRRYEP
+602 YSGNLVRRYEP
-613 LLAGDENTRI
+613 LLAGNEKYRI
-623 IDPRHAYI
+623 IDARHAYI

-639 VYSGTAKKAKI
+639 VDSGTARKAKV

-670 FAGYQPNISAVTW
+670 FAGYQPAISAVTW
-683 FGYDNPQS
+683 FGYDNPKS

-707 DFMREVLKRQP
+707 DFMKEILKRQP
-718 IVFKPEPS
+718 IVFKPEPP

-733 GLYTHESLPNSFN
+733 GLFTSESLPTSQND
-746 ESLDVNDLD
+746 SLDVKLLD
-755 VEENF
+755 FE

>member
-1 MLRYLTIFCSCTAF
+1 
-15 GVLAAVAIVAI
+15 V
-26 VFATAFPK
+26 VFATASPK
-34 IPEVSKLLE
+34 IPEVSKLLN

-57 VQIAEFGRERRKLVE
+57 VQIAEFGRERRKLVDFNE
-72 FDQVPKV
+72 VPKV
-79 LIKSILAA
+79 LIQAILAA

-128 RNFYLSSEKTFIRK
+128 RNFYLSSEKTFTRK

-182 QIYFAKPL
+182 QIYFAKSL
-190 GRINIAEAAMLAGLP
+190 NKINIAEAAMLAGLP

-229 RLYKL
+229 RMYKL
-234 GNISLTEYQKEYNRK
+234 GNISLSQYQKEFNRK
-249 LIFKKGVGNKF
+249 LIFKKGMGQRF
-260 TNIFPVKADHLAEMV
+260 ANIFPVKADHLAEMV
-275 RQQVFSEFGENTYNL
+275 RQQVFSEFGEKTYNL

-310 RKGILQ
+310 RSGVLS
-316 YDKKNGYRGPEGYIK
+316 YDKKNGYRGPEAFIK
-331 LSNDPNTATE
+331 LPNDPNSANE
-341 AIADKLSSVSDSLD
+341 VIADKLSSVSDSLD
-355 ILACVVTKIEKD
+355 ILAGIVTKIEKS
-367 KITVSRGEDNPII
+367 KITVSRGENIPII
-380 LQRSDVEF
+380 LKRSNTKF
-388 AEIFFSKN
+388 AEKFFTKQ
-396 TPRVKRIRRGSIV
+396 TPQKKRIRRGSLI
-409 RIKPKREDKNKYEL
+409 RIKPSNENNKEYEI
-423 TQLPNAEAAIVALQT
+423 TQLPEAQAALVAVQT

-469 SIKPFIF
+469 AIKPFIF

-481 KGFSPKTIINDLP
+481 KGFSPKTLINDLP
-494 VNFNPFT
+494 INFSPES
-501 TGGTIWTPKNFNN
+501 TGGTLWEPKNFNN

-541 TPSYAQN
+541 TPKFSQD
-548 YISRFGFEPE
+548 YISRFGFEAKK
-558 RNPALY
+558 NPPLF
-564 SLALGAGS
+564 SLALGAGA

-585 ANGGFYTKPYF
+585 ANGGFFIKPYF

-602 YSGKLVRRYEP
+602 YSGNLVRRYEP
-613 LLAGDENTRI
+613 LLAGNEKYRI
-623 IDPRHAYI
+623 IDARHAYI

-639 VYSGTAKKAKI
+639 VDSGTARKAKV
-650 LERPDL
+650 LERPDI

-670 FAGYQPNISAVTW
+670 FAGYQPAISAVTW
-683 FGYDNPQS
+683 FGYDNPKS

-707 DFMREVLKRQP
+707 DFMKEILKRQP
-718 IVFKPEPS
+718 IVFKPEPP

-733 GLYTHESLPNSFN
+733 GLFTSESLPTSQND
-746 ESLDVNDLD
+746 SLDVKLLD
-755 VEENF
+755 FE

>member
-1 MLRYLTIFCSCTAF
+1 MIRYLTIFCLCGAF
-15 GVLAAVAIVAI
+15 AILSVIAVTGV
-26 VFATAFPK
+26 VFATASPK
-34 IPEVSKLLE
+34 IPEVSKLLN

-57 VQIAEFGRERRKLVE
+57 VQIAEFGRERRKLVDFNE
-72 FDQVPKV
+72 VPKV
-79 LIKSILAA
+79 LIQAILAA

-128 RNFYLSSEKTFIRK
+128 RNFYLSSEKTFTRK

-182 QIYFAKPL
+182 QIYFAKSL
-190 GRINIAEAAMLAGLP
+190 NKINIAEAAMLAGLP

-229 RLYKL
+229 RMYKL
-234 GNISLTEYQKEYNRK
+234 GNISLSQYQKEFNRK
-249 LIFKKGVGNKF
+249 LIFKKGMGQRF
-260 TNIFPVKADHLAEMV
+260 ANIFPVKADHLAEMV
-275 RQQVFSEFGENTYNL
+275 RQQVFSEFGEKTYNL

-310 RKGILQ
+310 RSGVLS
-316 YDKKNGYRGPEGYIK
+316 YDKKNGYRGPEAFIK
-331 LSNDPNTATE
+331 LPNDPNSANE
-341 AIADKLSSVSDSLD
+341 VIADKLSSVSDSLD
-355 ILACVVTKIEKD
+355 ILAGIVTKIEKS
-367 KITVSRGEDNPII
+367 KITVSRGENIPII
-380 LQRSDVEF
+380 LKRSNTKF
-388 AEIFFSKN
+388 AEKFFTKQ
-396 TPRVKRIRRGSIV
+396 TPQKKRIRRGSLI
-409 RIKPKREDKNKYEL
+409 RIKPSNENNKEYEI
-423 TQLPNAEAAIVALQT
+423 TQLPEAQAALVAVQT

-469 SIKPFIF
+469 AIKPFIF

-481 KGFSPKTIINDLP
+481 KGFSPKTLINDLP
-494 VNFNPFT
+494 INFSPES
-501 TGGTIWTPKNFNN
+501 TGGTLWEPKNFNN

-541 TPSYAQN
+541 TPKFSQD
-548 YISRFGFEPE
+548 YISRFGFEAKK
-558 RNPALY
+558 NPPLF
-564 SLALGAGS
+564 SLALGAGA

-585 ANGGFYTKPYF
+585 ANGGFFIKPYF

-602 YSGKLVRRYEP
+602 YSGNLVRRYEP
-613 LLAGDENTRI
+613 LLAGNEKYRI
-623 IDPRHAYI
+623 IDARHAYI

-639 VYSGTAKKAKI
+639 VDSGTARKAKV
-650 LERPDL
+650 LERPDI

-670 FAGYQPNISAVTW
+670 FAGYQPAISAVTW
-683 FGYDNPQS
+683 FGYDNPKS

-707 DFMREVLKRQP
+707 DFMKEILKRQP
-718 IVFKPEPS
+718 IVFKPEPP

-733 GLYTHESLPNSFN
+733 GLFTSESLPTSQND
-746 ESLDVNDLD
+746 SLDVKLLD
-755 VEENF
+755 FE

>member
-1 MLRYLTIFCSCTAF
+1 MIRYLTIFCLCGAF
-15 GVLAAVAIVAI
+15 AILSVIAVTGV
-26 VFATAFPK
+26 VFATASPK
-34 IPEVSKLLE
+34 IPEVSKLLN

-57 VQIAEFGRERRKLVE
+57 VQIAEFGRERRKLVDFNE
-72 FDQVPKV
+72 VPKV
-79 LIKSILAA
+79 LIQAILAA

-128 RNFYLSSEKTFIRK
+128 RNFYLSSEKTFTRK

-182 QIYFAKPL
+182 QIYFAKSL
-190 GRINIAEAAMLAGLP
+190 NKINIAEAAMLAGLP

-229 RLYKL
+229 RMYKL
-234 GNISLTEYQKEYNRK
+234 GNISLSQYQKEFNRK
-249 LIFKKGVGNKF
+249 LIFKKGMGQRF
-260 TNIFPVKADHLAEMV
+260 ANIFPVKADHLAEMV
-275 RQQVFSEFGENTYNL
+275 RQQVFSEFGEKTYNL

-310 RKGILQ
+310 RSGVLS
-316 YDKKNGYRGPEGYIK
+316 YDKKSGYRGPEAFIK
-331 LSNDPNTATE
+331 LPNDPNSANE
-341 AIADKLSSVSDSLD
+341 VIADKLSSVSDSLD
-355 ILACVVTKIEKD
+355 ILAGIVTKIEKS
-367 KITVSRGEDNPII
+367 KITVSRGENKPII
-380 LQRSDVEF
+380 LKRSNTKF
-388 AEIFFSKN
+388 AEKFFTKQ
-396 TPRVKRIRRGSIV
+396 TPQKKRIRRGSLI
-409 RIKPKREDKNKYEL
+409 RIKPSNENNKEYEI
-423 TQLPNAEAAIVALQT
+423 TQLPEAQAALVAVQT

-469 SIKPFIF
+469 AIKPFIF

-481 KGFSPKTIINDLP
+481 KGFSPKTLVNDLP
-494 VNFNPFT
+494 INFSPES
-501 TGGTIWTPKNFNN
+501 TGGTLWEPKNFNN

-541 TPSYAQN
+541 TPKFSQD
-548 YISRFGFEPE
+548 YISRFGFEAKK
-558 RNPALY
+558 NPPLF
-564 SLALGAGS
+564 SLALGAGA

-585 ANGGFYTKPYF
+585 ANGGFFIKPYF

-602 YSGKLVRRYEP
+602 YSGNLVRRYEP
-613 LLAGDENTRI
+613 LLAGNEKYRI
-623 IDPRHAYI
+623 IDARHAYI

-639 VYSGTAKKAKI
+639 VDSGTARKAKV
-650 LERPDL
+650 LERPDI

-670 FAGYQPNISAVTW
+670 FAGYQPAISAVTW
-683 FGYDNPQS
+683 FGYDNPKS

-707 DFMREVLKRQP
+707 DFMKEILKRQP
-718 IVFKPEPS
+718 IVFKPEPP

-733 GLYTHESLPNSFN
+733 GLFTSESLPTSQND
-746 ESLDVNDLD
+746 SLDVKLLD
-755 VEENF
+755 FE

>member
-1 MLRYLTIFCSCTAF
+1 M
-15 GVLAAVAIVAI
+15 
-26 VFATAFPK
+26 AFPK
-34 IPEVSKLLE
+34 IPEVSKLLD

-57 VQIAEFGRERRKLVE
+57 VQIAEFGRERRKLVN
-72 FDQVPKV
+72 FDQVPKILV
-79 LIKSILAA
+79 QAILAA

-128 RNFYLSSEKTFIRK
+128 RNFYLSSEKTFTRK

-161 LELYINQI
+161 LELYVNQI
-169 YLGKRAYGFASAA
+169 YLGKRSYGFASAA
-182 QIYFAKPL
+182 QIYFAKSL
-190 GRINIAEAAMLAGLP
+190 SKINVAEAAMLAGLP

-229 RLYKL
+229 RMYKL
-234 GNISLTEYQKEYNRK
+234 GNISLSQYQKEFSRK
-249 LIFKKGVGNKF
+249 LIFKRGMGLKF

-310 RKGILQ
+310 RNGVLS
-316 YDKKNGYRGPEGYIK
+316 YDKKNGYRGPEGFIK
-331 LSNDPNTATE
+331 LPNDPNSANE
-341 AIADKLSSVSDSLD
+341 VIADKLSSVSDSLD
-355 ILACVVTKIEKD
+355 ILAGIVTKIEKD
-367 KITVSRGEDNPII
+367 KITVSRGEDKPLI
-380 LQRSDVEF
+380 LERSNTKF
-388 AEIFFSKN
+388 AEDFFTKL
-396 TPRVKRIRRGSIV
+396 TPLKKRIRRGSLI
-409 RIKPKREDKNKYEL
+409 RIRPIENNKNKYEI
-423 TQLPNAEAAIVALQT
+423 TQIPDAQAALVALQT

-469 SIKPFIF
+469 VIKPFVF

-481 KGFSPKTIINDLP
+481 KGFSPKTLINDLP
-494 VNFNPFT
+494 VNFSPDS
-501 TGGTIWTPKNFNN
+501 TGGELWEPKNFNN

-520 SMKEAL
+520 SMMEAL
-526 TKSQNMVSIRIVKKI
+526 TKSQNMVSIRVVKKI
-541 TPSYAQN
+541 TPQYVQD
-548 YISRFGFEPE
+548 YITRFGFEAN
-558 RNPALY
+558 RNPPLF
-564 SLALGAGS
+564 SLALGAGA

-585 ANGGFYTKPYF
+585 ANGGFFTEPYF

-613 LLAGDENTRI
+613 LLSGNEKYRV

-639 VYSGTAKKAKI
+639 VYSGTARKAKI

-656 AGKTGTTNDAIDAW
+656 AGKTGTTNDAVDAW
-670 FAGYQPNISAVTW
+670 FAGYQPAISAVTW
-683 FGYDNPQS
+683 FGYDNPKS

-700 IALPIWI
+700 IALPMWI
-707 DFMREVLKRQP
+707 DFMKEILKRQP
-718 IVFKPEPS
+718 IIFQPEPT

-733 GLYTHESLPNSFN
+733 GLFTAESLPSSTN
-746 ESLDVNDLD
+746 ESLDVEFLD
-755 VEENF
+755 FE

>member
-1 MLRYLTIFCSCTAF
+1 M
-15 GVLAAVAIVAI
+15 
-26 VFATAFPK
+26 AFPK
-34 IPEVSKLLE
+34 IPEVSKLLD

-57 VQIAEFGRERRKLVE
+57 VQIAEFGRERRKLVN
-72 FDQVPKV
+72 FDQVPKILV
-79 LIKSILAA
+79 QAILAA

-109 NILKGSKAQGGST
+109 NIVKGSKAQGGST

-128 RNFYLSSEKTFIRK
+128 RNFYLSSEKTFTRK

-161 LELYINQI
+161 LELYVNQI
-169 YLGKRAYGFASAA
+169 YLGKRSYGFASAA
-182 QIYFAKPL
+182 QIYFAKSL
-190 GRINIAEAAMLAGLP
+190 SKINVAEAAMLAGLP

-229 RLYKL
+229 RMYKL
-234 GNISLTEYQKEYNRK
+234 GNISLSQYQKEFSRK
-249 LIFKKGVGNKF
+249 LIFKRGMGLKF

-310 RKGILQ
+310 RNGVLS
-316 YDKKNGYRGPEGYIK
+316 YDKKNGYRGPEGFIK
-331 LSNDPNTATE
+331 LPNDPNSANE
-341 AIADKLSSVSDSLD
+341 VIADKLSSVSDSLD
-355 ILACVVTKIEKD
+355 ILAGIVTKIEKD
-367 KITVSRGEDNPII
+367 KITVSRGEDKPLI
-380 LQRSDVEF
+380 LERSNTKF
-388 AEIFFSKN
+388 AEDFFTKL
-396 TPRVKRIRRGSIV
+396 TPLKKRIRRGSLI
-409 RIKPKREDKNKYEL
+409 RIRPIENNKNKYEI
-423 TQLPNAEAAIVALQT
+423 TQIPDAQAALVALQT

-469 SIKPFIF
+469 VIKPFVF

-481 KGFSPKTIINDLP
+481 KGFSPKTLINDLP
-494 VNFNPFT
+494 VNFSPDS
-501 TGGTIWTPKNFNN
+501 TGGELWEPKNFNN

-520 SMKEAL
+520 SMMEAL
-526 TKSQNMVSIRIVKKI
+526 TKSQNMVSIRVVKKI
-541 TPSYAQN
+541 TPQYVQD
-548 YISRFGFEPE
+548 YITRFGFEAN
-558 RNPALY
+558 RNPPLF
-564 SLALGAGS
+564 SLALGAGA

-585 ANGGFYTKPYF
+585 ANGGFFTEPYF

-613 LLAGDENTRI
+613 LLSGNEKYRV

-639 VYSGTAKKAKI
+639 VYSGTARKAKI

-656 AGKTGTTNDAIDAW
+656 AGKTGTTNDAVDAW
-670 FAGYQPNISAVTW
+670 FAGYQPAISAVTW
-683 FGYDNPQS
+683 FGYDNPKS

-707 DFMREVLKRQP
+707 NFMKEILKRQP
-718 IVFKPEPS
+718 IIFQPEPT

-733 GLYTHESLPNSFN
+733 GLFTAESLPSSTN
-746 ESLDVNDLD
+746 ESLDVEFLD
-755 VEENF
+755 FE

>member
-1 MLRYLTIFCSCTAF
+1 
-15 GVLAAVAIVAI
+15 
-26 VFATAFPK
+26 
-34 IPEVSKLLE
+34 
-43 YQPKMPLRIMTADG
+43 MPLRIMTADG
-57 VQIAEFGRERRKLVE
+57 VQIAEFGRERRKLVDFNE
-72 FDQVPKV
+72 VPKV
-79 LIKSILAA
+79 LIQAILAA

-128 RNFYLSSEKTFIRK
+128 RNFYLSSEKTFTRK

-182 QIYFAKPL
+182 QIYFAKSL
-190 GRINIAEAAMLAGLP
+190 NKINIAEAAMLAGLP

-229 RLYKL
+229 RMYKL
-234 GNISLTEYQKEYNRK
+234 GNISLSQYQKEFNRK
-249 LIFKKGVGNKF
+249 LIFKKGMGQRF
-260 TNIFPVKADHLAEMV
+260 ANIFPVKADHLAEMV
-275 RQQVFSEFGENTYNL
+275 RQQVFSEFGEKTYNL

-310 RKGILQ
+310 RSGVLS
-316 YDKKNGYRGPEGYIK
+316 YDKKNGYRGPEAFIK
-331 LSNDPNTATE
+331 LPNDPNSANE
-341 AIADKLSSVSDSLD
+341 VIADKLSSVSDSLD
-355 ILACVVTKIEKD
+355 ILAGIVTKIEKN
-367 KITVSRGEDNPII
+367 KITVSRGENIPII
-380 LQRSDVEF
+380 LKRSNTKF
-388 AEIFFSKN
+388 AEKFFTKQ
-396 TPRVKRIRRGSIV
+396 TPQKKRIRRGSLI
-409 RIKPKREDKNKYEL
+409 RIKPSNENNKEYEI
-423 TQLPNAEAAIVALQT
+423 TQLPEAQAALVAVQT

-469 SIKPFIF
+469 AIKPFIF

-481 KGFSPKTIINDLP
+481 KGFSPKTLINDLP
-494 VNFNPFT
+494 INFSPES
-501 TGGTIWTPKNFNN
+501 TGGTLWEPKNFNN

-541 TPSYAQN
+541 TPKFSQD
-548 YISRFGFEPE
+548 YISRFGFEAKK
-558 RNPALY
+558 NPPLF
-564 SLALGAGS
+564 SLALGAGA

-585 ANGGFYTKPYF
+585 ANGGFFIKPYF

-602 YSGKLVRRYEP
+602 YSGNLVRRYEP
-613 LLAGDENTRI
+613 LLAGNEKYRI
-623 IDPRHAYI
+623 IDARHAYI

-639 VYSGTAKKAKI
+639 VDSGTARKAKV

-670 FAGYQPNISAVTW
+670 FAGYQPAISAVTW
-683 FGYDNPQS
+683 FGYDNPKS

-707 DFMREVLKRQP
+707 DFMKEILKRQP
-718 IVFKPEPS
+718 IVFKPEPP

-733 GLYTHESLPNSFN
+733 GLFTSESLPTSQND
-746 ESLDVNDLD
+746 SLDVKLLD
-755 VEENF
+755 FE

>member
-1 MLRYLTIFCSCTAF
+1 
-15 GVLAAVAIVAI
+15 
-26 VFATAFPK
+26 
-34 IPEVSKLLE
+34 
-43 YQPKMPLRIMTADG
+43 MTADG
-57 VQIAEFGRERRKLVE
+57 VQIAEFGRERRKLVDFNE
-72 FDQVPKV
+72 VPKV
-79 LIKSILAA
+79 LIQAILAA

-128 RNFYLSSEKTFIRK
+128 RNFYLSSEKTFTRK

-182 QIYFAKPL
+182 QIYFAKSL
-190 GRINIAEAAMLAGLP
+190 NKINIAEAAMLAGLP

-229 RLYKL
+229 RMYKL
-234 GNISLTEYQKEYNRK
+234 GNISLSQYQKEFNRK
-249 LIFKKGVGNKF
+249 LIFKKGMGQRF
-260 TNIFPVKADHLAEMV
+260 ANIFPVKADHLAEMV
-275 RQQVFSEFGENTYNL
+275 RQQVFSEFGEKTYNL

-310 RKGILQ
+310 RSGVLS
-316 YDKKNGYRGPEGYIK
+316 YDKKNGYRGPEAFIK
-331 LSNDPNTATE
+331 LPNDPNSANE
-341 AIADKLSSVSDSLD
+341 VIADKLSSVSDSLD
-355 ILACVVTKIEKD
+355 ILAGIVTKIEKS
-367 KITVSRGEDNPII
+367 KITVSRGENIPII
-380 LQRSDVEF
+380 LKRSNTKF
-388 AEIFFSKN
+388 AEKFFTKQ
-396 TPRVKRIRRGSIV
+396 TPQKKRIRRGSLI
-409 RIKPKREDKNKYEL
+409 RIKPSNENNKEYEI
-423 TQLPNAEAAIVALQT
+423 TQLPEAQAALVAVQT

-469 SIKPFIF
+469 AIKPFIF

-481 KGFSPKTIINDLP
+481 KGFSPKTLINDLP
-494 VNFNPFT
+494 INFSPES
-501 TGGTIWTPKNFNN
+501 TGGTLWEPKNFNN

-541 TPSYAQN
+541 TPKFSQD
-548 YISRFGFEPE
+548 YISRFGFEAKK
-558 RNPALY
+558 NPPLF
-564 SLALGAGS
+564 SLALGAGA

-585 ANGGFYTKPYF
+585 ANGGFFIKPYF

-602 YSGKLVRRYEP
+602 YSGNLVRRYEP
-613 LLAGDENTRI
+613 LLAGNEKYRI
-623 IDPRHAYI
+623 IDARHAYI

-639 VYSGTAKKAKI
+639 VDSGTARKAKV
-650 LERPDL
+650 LERPDI

-670 FAGYQPNISAVTW
+670 FAGYQPAISAVTW
-683 FGYDNPQS
+683 FGYDNPKS

-707 DFMREVLKRQP
+707 DFMKEILKRQP
-718 IVFKPEPS
+718 IVFKPEPP

-733 GLYTHESLPNSFN
+733 GLFTSESLPTSQND
-746 ESLDVNDLD
+746 SLDVKLLD
-755 VEENF
+755 FE

>member
-1 MLRYLTIFCSCTAF
+1 M
-15 GVLAAVAIVAI
+15 
-26 VFATAFPK
+26 AFPK
-34 IPEVSKLLE
+34 IPEVSKLLD

-57 VQIAEFGRERRKLVE
+57 VQIAEFGRERRKLVN
-72 FDQVPKV
+72 FDQVPKILV
-79 LIKSILAA
+79 QAILAA

-128 RNFYLSSEKTFIRK
+128 RNFYLSSEKTFTRK

-161 LELYINQI
+161 LELYVNQI
-169 YLGKRAYGFASAA
+169 YLGKRSYGFASAA
-182 QIYFAKPL
+182 QIYFAKSL
-190 GRINIAEAAMLAGLP
+190 SKINVAEAAMLAGLP

-229 RLYKL
+229 RMYKL
-234 GNISLTEYQKEYNRK
+234 GNISLSQYQKEFSRK
-249 LIFKKGVGNKF
+249 LIFKRGMGLKF

-310 RKGILQ
+310 RNGVLS
-316 YDKKNGYRGPEGYIK
+316 YDKKNGYRGPEGFIK
-331 LSNDPNTATE
+331 LPNDPNSANE
-341 AIADKLSSVSDSLD
+341 VIADKLSSVSDSLD
-355 ILACVVTKIEKD
+355 ILAGIVTKIEKD
-367 KITVSRGEDNPII
+367 KITVSRGEDKPLI
-380 LQRSDVEF
+380 LERSNTKF
-388 AEIFFSKN
+388 AEDFFTKL
-396 TPRVKRIRRGSIV
+396 TPLKKRIRRGSLI
-409 RIKPKREDKNKYEL
+409 RIRPTENNKNKYEI
-423 TQLPNAEAAIVALQT
+423 TQIPDAQAALVALQT

-469 SIKPFIF
+469 VIKPFVF

-481 KGFSPKTIINDLP
+481 KGFSPKTLINDLP
-494 VNFNPFT
+494 VNFSPDS
-501 TGGTIWTPKNFNN
+501 TGGELWEPKNFNN

-520 SMKEAL
+520 SMMEAL
-526 TKSQNMVSIRIVKKI
+526 TKSQNMVSIRVVKKI
-541 TPSYAQN
+541 TPQYVQD
-548 YISRFGFEPE
+548 YITRFGFEAN
-558 RNPALY
+558 RNPPLF
-564 SLALGAGS
+564 SLALGAGA

-585 ANGGFYTKPYF
+585 ANGGFFTEPYF

-613 LLAGDENTRI
+613 LLSGNEKYRV

-639 VYSGTAKKAKI
+639 VYSGTARKAKI

-656 AGKTGTTNDAIDAW
+656 AGKTGTTNDAVDAW
-670 FAGYQPNISAVTW
+670 FAGYQPAISAVTW
-683 FGYDNPQS
+683 FGYDNPKS

-707 DFMREVLKRQP
+707 NFMKEILKRQP
-718 IVFKPEPS
+718 IIFQPEPT

-733 GLYTHESLPNSFN
+733 GLFTAESLPSSTN
-746 ESLDVNDLD
+746 ESLDVEFLD
-755 VEENF
+755 FE

>member
-1 MLRYLTIFCSCTAF
+1 
-15 GVLAAVAIVAI
+15 
-26 VFATAFPK
+26 
-34 IPEVSKLLE
+34 
-43 YQPKMPLRIMTADG
+43 MTADG
-57 VQIAEFGRERRKLVE
+57 VQIAEFGRERRKLVDFNE
-72 FDQVPKV
+72 VPKV
-79 LIKSILAA
+79 LIQAILAA

-128 RNFYLSSEKTFIRK
+128 RNFYLSSEKTFTRK

-182 QIYFAKPL
+182 QIYFAKSL
-190 GRINIAEAAMLAGLP
+190 NKINIAEAAMLAGLP

-229 RLYKL
+229 RMYKL
-234 GNISLTEYQKEYNRK
+234 GNISLSQYQKEFNRK
-249 LIFKKGVGNKF
+249 LIFKKGMGQRF
-260 TNIFPVKADHLAEMV
+260 ANIFPVKADHLAEMV
-275 RQQVFSEFGENTYNL
+275 RQQVFSEFGEKTYNL

-310 RKGILQ
+310 RSGVLS
-316 YDKKNGYRGPEGYIK
+316 YDKKNGYRGPEAFIK
-331 LSNDPNTATE
+331 LPNDPNSANE
-341 AIADKLSSVSDSLD
+341 VIADKLSSVSDSLD
-355 ILACVVTKIEKD
+355 ILAGIVTKIEKS
-367 KITVSRGEDNPII
+367 KITVSRGENIPII
-380 LQRSDVEF
+380 LKRSNTKF
-388 AEIFFSKN
+388 AEKFFTKQ
-396 TPRVKRIRRGSIV
+396 TPQKKRIRRGSLI
-409 RIKPKREDKNKYEL
+409 RIKPSNENNKEYEI
-423 TQLPNAEAAIVALQT
+423 TQLPEAQAALVAVQT

-469 SIKPFIF
+469 AIKPFIF

-481 KGFSPKTIINDLP
+481 KGFSPKTLINDLP
-494 VNFNPFT
+494 INFSPES
-501 TGGTIWTPKNFNN
+501 TGGTLWEPKNFNN

-541 TPSYAQN
+541 TPKFSQD
-548 YISRFGFEPE
+548 YISRFGFEAKK
-558 RNPALY
+558 NPPLF
-564 SLALGAGS
+564 SLALGAGA

-585 ANGGFYTKPYF
+585 ANGGFFIKPYF

-602 YSGKLVRRYEP
+602 YSGNLVRRYEP
-613 LLAGDENTRI
+613 LLAGNEKYRI
-623 IDPRHAYI
+623 IDARHAYI

-639 VYSGTAKKAKI
+639 VDSGTARKAKV

-670 FAGYQPNISAVTW
+670 FAGYQPAISAVTW
-683 FGYDNPQS
+683 FGYDNPKS

-707 DFMREVLKRQP
+707 DFMKEILKRQP
-718 IVFKPEPS
+718 IVFKPEPP

-733 GLYTHESLPNSFN
+733 GLFTSESLPTSQND
-746 ESLDVNDLD
+746 SLDVKLLD
-755 VEENF
+755 FE

>member
-1 MLRYLTIFCSCTAF
+1 
-15 GVLAAVAIVAI
+15 
-26 VFATAFPK
+26 
-34 IPEVSKLLE
+34 
-43 YQPKMPLRIMTADG
+43 MPLRIMTADG
-57 VQIAEFGRERRKLVE
+57 VQIAEFGRERRKLVDFNE
-72 FDQVPKV
+72 VPKV
-79 LIKSILAA
+79 LIQAILAA

-128 RNFYLSSEKTFIRK
+128 RNFYLSSEKTFTRK

-182 QIYFAKPL
+182 QIYFAKSL
-190 GRINIAEAAMLAGLP
+190 NKINIAEAAMLAGLP

-229 RLYKL
+229 RMYKL
-234 GNISLTEYQKEYNRK
+234 GNISLSQYQKEFNRK
-249 LIFKKGVGNKF
+249 LIFKKGMGQRF
-260 TNIFPVKADHLAEMV
+260 ANIFPVKADHLAEMV
-275 RQQVFSEFGENTYNL
+275 RQQVFSEFGEKTYNL

-310 RKGILQ
+310 RSGVLS
-316 YDKKNGYRGPEGYIK
+316 YDKKNGYRGPEAFIK
-331 LSNDPNTATE
+331 LPNDPNSANE
-341 AIADKLSSVSDSLD
+341 VIADKLSSVSDSLD
-355 ILACVVTKIEKD
+355 ILAGIVTKIEKS
-367 KITVSRGEDNPII
+367 KITVSRGENIPII
-380 LQRSDVEF
+380 LKRSNTKF
-388 AEIFFSKN
+388 AEKFFTKQ
-396 TPRVKRIRRGSIV
+396 TPQKKRIRRGSLI
-409 RIKPKREDKNKYEL
+409 RIKPSNENNKEYEI
-423 TQLPNAEAAIVALQT
+423 TQLPEAQAALVAVQT

-469 SIKPFIF
+469 AIKPFIF

-481 KGFSPKTIINDLP
+481 KGFSPKTLINDLP
-494 VNFNPFT
+494 INFSPES
-501 TGGTIWTPKNFNN
+501 TGGTLWEPKNFNN

-541 TPSYAQN
+541 TPKFSQD
-548 YISRFGFEPE
+548 YISRFGFEAKK
-558 RNPALY
+558 NPPLF
-564 SLALGAGS
+564 SLALGAGA

-585 ANGGFYTKPYF
+585 ANGGFFIKPYF

-602 YSGKLVRRYEP
+602 YSGNLVRRYEP
-613 LLAGDENTRI
+613 LLAGNEKYRI
-623 IDPRHAYI
+623 IDARHAYI

-639 VYSGTAKKAKI
+639 VDSGTARKAKV
-650 LERPDL
+650 LERPDI

-670 FAGYQPNISAVTW
+670 FAGYQPAISAVTW
-683 FGYDNPQS
+683 FGYDNPKS

-707 DFMREVLKRQP
+707 DFMKEILKRQP
-718 IVFKPEPS
+718 IVFKPEPP

-733 GLYTHESLPNSFN
+733 GLFTSESLPTSQND
-746 ESLDVNDLD
+746 SLDVKLLD
-755 VEENF
+755 FE

>member
-1 MLRYLTIFCSCTAF
+1 
-15 GVLAAVAIVAI
+15 
-26 VFATAFPK
+26 
-34 IPEVSKLLE
+34 
-43 YQPKMPLRIMTADG
+43 MPLRIMTADG
-57 VQIAEFGRERRKLVE
+57 VQIAEFGRERRKLVD
-72 FDQVPKV
+72 FDEVPKILV
-79 LIKSILAA
+79 QAILAA
-87 EDDRFFK
+87 EDDRFFR

-109 NILKGSKAQGGST
+109 NVLKGSKAQGGST

-128 RNFYLSSEKTFIRK
+128 RNFYLSSEKTFTRK

-169 YLGKRAYGFASAA
+169 YLGKRAYGFASAS
-182 QIYFAKPL
+182 QIYFAKSL
-190 GRINIAEAAMLAGLP
+190 SKINIAEAAMLAGLP

-229 RLYKL
+229 RMYKL
-234 GNISLTEYQKEYNRK
+234 GNISLSRYQKEFNRK
-249 LIFKKGVGNKF
+249 LIFKKGMGQRF
-260 TNIFPVKADHLAEMV
+260 ANIFPVRADHLAEMV

-310 RKGILQ
+310 RNGVLS
-316 YDKKNGYRGPEGYIK
+316 YDMKNGYRGPEAFIK
-331 LSNDPNTATE
+331 LPNDPNSANE
-341 AIADKLSSVSDSLD
+341 MIADKLSSVSDSLD
-355 ILACVVTKIEKD
+355 ILAGVVTKIEKE
-367 KITVSRGEDNPII
+367 KITISRGENTPIF
-380 LQRSDVEF
+380 LKRSNTKF
-388 AEIFFSKN
+388 AEKFFTKK
-396 TPRVKRIRRGSIV
+396 TPQKKRIKRGSLI
-409 RIKPKREDKNKYEL
+409 RIKPISGNQNEYEI
-423 TQLPNAEAAIVALQT
+423 TQLPDAQAALVALQT

-469 SIKPFIF
+469 AIKPFIF

-481 KGFSPKTIINDLP
+481 KGFSPKTLINDLP
-494 VNFNPFT
+494 INFSPDS
-501 TGGTIWTPKNFNN
+501 TGGVLWEPKNFNN

-541 TPSYAQN
+541 TPEFGQN
-548 YISRFGFEPE
+548 YITRFGFEAKK
-558 RNPALY
+558 NPPLF
-564 SLALGAGS
+564 SLALGAGA
-572 ITPLQLVAGYSSI
+572 ITPLQLVAGYSAI
-585 ANGGFYTKPYF
+585 ANGGFFVEPYF

-602 YSGKLVRRYEP
+602 YSGNLVRRYEP
-613 LLAGDENTRI
+613 LIAGNEDYRI
-623 IDPRHAYI
+623 IDSRHAYI
-631 LHNMLSDV
+631 LDNMLSDV
-639 VYSGTAKKAKI
+639 VDSGTARKAKV

-656 AGKTGTTNDAIDAW
+656 AGKTGTTNDAVDAW
-670 FAGYQPNISAVTW
+670 FAGYQPAISAVTW
-683 FGYDNPQS
+683 FGYDNPKS

-707 DFMREVLKRQP
+707 DFMKEILKRQP
-718 IVFKPEPS
+718 IVFKQEPP

-733 GLYTHESLPNSFN
+733 GLFTSESLPNTVN
-746 ESLDVNDLD
+746 DTLDVKYLD
-755 VEENF
+755 FE

>member
-1 MLRYLTIFCSCTAF
+1 VIRYLTIFCLCGAF
-15 GVLAAVAIVAI
+15 AILSVIAVTGV
-26 VFATAFPK
+26 VFATASPK
-34 IPEVSKLLE
+34 IPEVSKLLN

-57 VQIAEFGRERRKLVE
+57 VQIAEFGRERRKLVDFNE
-72 FDQVPKV
+72 VPKV
-79 LIKSILAA
+79 LIQAILAA

-128 RNFYLSSEKTFIRK
+128 RNFYLSSEKTFTRK

-182 QIYFAKPL
+182 QIYFAKSL
-190 GRINIAEAAMLAGLP
+190 NKINIAEAAMLAGLP

-229 RLYKL
+229 RMYKL
-234 GNISLTEYQKEYNRK
+234 GNISLSQYQKEFNRK
-249 LIFKKGVGNKF
+249 LIFKKGMGQRF
-260 TNIFPVKADHLAEMV
+260 ANIFPVKADHLAEMV
-275 RQQVFSEFGENTYNL
+275 RQQVFSEFGEKTYNL

-310 RKGILQ
+310 RSGVLS
-316 YDKKNGYRGPEGYIK
+316 YDKKNGYRGPEAFIK
-331 LSNDPNTATE
+331 LPNDPNSANE
-341 AIADKLSSVSDSLD
+341 VIADKLSSVSDSLD
-355 ILACVVTKIEKD
+355 ILAGIVTKIEKS
-367 KITVSRGEDNPII
+367 KITVSRGENKPII
-380 LQRSDVEF
+380 LKRSNTKF
-388 AEIFFSKN
+388 AEKFFTKQ
-396 TPRVKRIRRGSIV
+396 TPQKKRIRRGSLI
-409 RIKPKREDKNKYEL
+409 RIKPSNENNKEYEI
-423 TQLPNAEAAIVALQT
+423 TQLPEAQAALVAVQT

-469 SIKPFIF
+469 AIKPFIF

-481 KGFSPKTIINDLP
+481 KGFSPKTLINDLP
-494 VNFNPFT
+494 INFSPES
-501 TGGTIWTPKNFNN
+501 TGGTLWEPKNFNN

-541 TPSYAQN
+541 TPKFSQD
-548 YISRFGFEPE
+548 YISRFGFEAKK
-558 RNPALY
+558 NPPLF
-564 SLALGAGS
+564 SLALGAGA

-585 ANGGFYTKPYF
+585 ANGGFFIKPYF

-602 YSGKLVRRYEP
+602 YSGNLVRRYEP
-613 LLAGDENTRI
+613 LLAGNEKYRI
-623 IDPRHAYI
+623 IDARHAYI

-639 VYSGTAKKAKI
+639 VDSGTARKAKV

-670 FAGYQPNISAVTW
+670 FAGYQPAISAVTW
-683 FGYDNPQS
+683 FGYDNPKS

-707 DFMREVLKRQP
+707 DFMKEILKRQP
-718 IVFKPEPS
+718 IVFKPEPP

-733 GLYTHESLPNSFN
+733 GLFTSESLPTSQND
-746 ESLDVNDLD
+746 SLDVKLLD
-755 VEENF
+755 FE

>member
-1 MLRYLTIFCSCTAF
+1 
-15 GVLAAVAIVAI
+15 
-26 VFATAFPK
+26 
-34 IPEVSKLLE
+34 
-43 YQPKMPLRIMTADG
+43 MPLRIMTADG
-57 VQIAEFGRERRKLVE
+57 VQIAEFGRERRKLVDFNE
-72 FDQVPKV
+72 VPKV
-79 LIKSILAA
+79 LIQAILAA

-128 RNFYLSSEKTFIRK
+128 RNFYLSSEKTFTRK

-182 QIYFAKPL
+182 QIYFAKSL
-190 GRINIAEAAMLAGLP
+190 NKINIAEAAMLAGLP

-229 RLYKL
+229 RMYKL
-234 GNISLTEYQKEYNRK
+234 GNISLSQYQKEFNRK
-249 LIFKKGVGNKF
+249 LIFKKGMGQRF
-260 TNIFPVKADHLAEMV
+260 ANIFPVKADHLAEMV
-275 RQQVFSEFGENTYNL
+275 RQQVFSEFGEKTYNL

-310 RKGILQ
+310 RSGVLS
-316 YDKKNGYRGPEGYIK
+316 YDKKNGYRGPEAFIK
-331 LSNDPNTATE
+331 LPNDPNSANE
-341 AIADKLSSVSDSLD
+341 VIADKLSSVSDSLD
-355 ILACVVTKIEKD
+355 ILAGIVTKIEKS
-367 KITVSRGEDNPII
+367 KITVSRGENKPII
-380 LQRSDVEF
+380 LKRSNTKF
-388 AEIFFSKN
+388 AEKFFTKQ
-396 TPRVKRIRRGSIV
+396 TPQKKRIRRGSLI
-409 RIKPKREDKNKYEL
+409 RIKPSSENNKEYEI
-423 TQLPNAEAAIVALQT
+423 TQLPEAQAALVAVQT

-469 SIKPFIF
+469 AIKPFIF

-481 KGFSPKTIINDLP
+481 KGFSPKTLINDLP
-494 VNFNPFT
+494 INFSPES
-501 TGGTIWTPKNFNN
+501 TGGTLWEPKNFNN

-541 TPSYAQN
+541 TPKFSQD
-548 YISRFGFEPE
+548 YISRFGFEAKK
-558 RNPALY
+558 NPPLF
-564 SLALGAGS
+564 SLALGAGA

-585 ANGGFYTKPYF
+585 ANGGFFIKPYF

-602 YSGKLVRRYEP
+602 YSGNLVRRYEP
-613 LLAGDENTRI
+613 LLAGNEKYRI
-623 IDPRHAYI
+623 IDARHAYI

-639 VYSGTAKKAKI
+639 VDSGTARKAKV
-650 LERPDL
+650 LERPDI

-670 FAGYQPNISAVTW
+670 FAGYQPAISAVTW
-683 FGYDNPQS
+683 FGYDNPKS

-707 DFMREVLKRQP
+707 DFMKEILKRQP
-718 IVFKPEPS
+718 IVFKPEPP

-733 GLYTHESLPNSFN
+733 GLFTSESLPTSQND
-746 ESLDVNDLD
+746 SLDVKLLD
-755 VEENF
+755 FE

>member
-1 MLRYLTIFCSCTAF
+1 
-15 GVLAAVAIVAI
+15 
-26 VFATAFPK
+26 
-34 IPEVSKLLE
+34 
-43 YQPKMPLRIMTADG
+43 MPLRIMTADG
-57 VQIAEFGRERRKLVE
+57 VQIAEFGRERRKLVD
-72 FDQVPKV
+72 FDEVPKI
-79 LIKSILAA
+79 LIQAILAA

-128 RNFYLSSEKTFIRK
+128 RNFYLSSEKTFTRK

-182 QIYFAKPL
+182 QIYFAKSL
-190 GRINIAEAAMLAGLP
+190 RKINIAEAAMLAGLP

-229 RLYKL
+229 RMYKL
-234 GNISLTEYQKEYNRK
+234 GNISLSQYQNEFNRK
-249 LIFKKGVGNKF
+249 LIFKRGMGQRF
-260 TNIFPVKADHLAEMV
+260 ASIFPVKADHLAEMV

-310 RKGILQ
+310 RSGVLS
-316 YDKKNGYRGPEGYIK
+316 YDMKNGYRGPETFIK
-331 LSNDPNTATE
+331 LPNDPNIANE
-341 AIADKLSSVSDSLD
+341 IIADKLSSVNDSLD
-355 ILACVVTKIEKD
+355 ILAGVVTKIEKGE
-367 KITVSRGEDNPII
+367 ITISRGENKPII
-380 LQRSDVEF
+380 LNKSNTKF
-388 AEIFFSKN
+388 AEKFFTKKTSQK
-396 TPRVKRIRRGSIV
+396 KRIRRGSLV
-409 RIKPKREDKNKYEL
+409 RIKPKDDNKNEYEI
-423 TQLPNAEAAIVALQT
+423 TQLPEAQAALVALQT

-469 SIKPFIF
+469 AIKPFIF

-481 KGFSPKTIINDLP
+481 KGFSPKTLINDLP
-494 VNFNPFT
+494 INFSPES
-501 TGGTIWTPKNFNN
+501 TGGTLWEPKNFNN

-541 TPSYAQN
+541 TPEFGQN
-548 YISRFGFEPE
+548 YISRFGFEAE
-558 RNPALY
+558 KNPPLF
-564 SLALGAGS
+564 SLALGAGA

-585 ANGGFYTKPYF
+585 ANGGFFVKPYF

-602 YSGKLVRRYEP
+602 YSGNLVRRYEP
-613 LLAGDENTRI
+613 LIAGNEDYRI
-623 IDPRHAYI
+623 IDARHAYI

-639 VYSGTAKKAKI
+639 VDSGTARKAKV

-656 AGKTGTTNDAIDAW
+656 AGKTGTTNDAVDAW
-670 FAGYQPNISAVTW
+670 FAGYQPAISAVTW
-683 FGYDNPQS
+683 FGYDNPKS

-707 DFMREVLKRQP
+707 DFMKEILKSQP
-718 IVFKPEPS
+718 IVFKPEPP

-733 GLYTHESLPNSFN
+733 GLFTSESLPTALND
-746 ESLDVNDLD
+746 SLDVKFLD
-755 VEENF
+755 FE

>member
-1 MLRYLTIFCSCTAF
+1 MIRYLTIFCLCGAF
-15 GVLAAVAIVAI
+15 SILCAIAIIGV
-26 VFATAFPK
+26 VFATASPK
-34 IPEVSKLLE
+34 IPEVSKLLD

-57 VQIAEFGRERRKLVE
+57 VQIAEFGRERRRLVD
-72 FDQVPKV
+72 FDEVPKILV
-79 LIKSILAA
+79 QAILAA
-87 EDDRFFK
+87 EDDRFFR

-109 NILKGSKAQGGST
+109 NVLKGSKAQGGST

-128 RNFYLSSEKTFIRK
+128 RNFYLSSEKTFTRK

-169 YLGKRAYGFASAA
+169 YLGKRAYGFASAS
-182 QIYFAKPL
+182 QIYFAKSL
-190 GRINIAEAAMLAGLP
+190 SKINIAEAAMLAGLP

-229 RLYKL
+229 RMYKL
-234 GNISLTEYQKEYNRK
+234 GNISLSRYQKEFNRK
-249 LIFKKGVGNKF
+249 LIFKKGMGQRF
-260 TNIFPVKADHLAEMV
+260 ANIFPVRADHLAEMV

-310 RKGILQ
+310 RNGVLS
-316 YDKKNGYRGPEGYIK
+316 YDMKNGYRGPEAFIK
-331 LSNDPNTATE
+331 LPNDPNSANE
-341 AIADKLSSVSDSLD
+341 MIADKLSSVSDSLD
-355 ILACVVTKIEKD
+355 ILAGVVTKIEKE
-367 KITVSRGEDNPII
+367 KITISRGENTPIF
-380 LQRSDVEF
+380 LKRSNTKF
-388 AEIFFSKN
+388 AEKFFTKK
-396 TPRVKRIRRGSIV
+396 TPQKKRIKRGSLI
-409 RIKPKREDKNKYEL
+409 RIKPIAGNQNEYEI
-423 TQLPNAEAAIVALQT
+423 TQLPEAQAALVALQT

-469 SIKPFIF
+469 AIKPFIF

-481 KGFSPKTIINDLP
+481 KGFSPKTLINDLP
-494 VNFNPFT
+494 INFSPDS
-501 TGGTIWTPKNFNN
+501 TGGVLWEPKNFNN

-541 TPSYAQN
+541 TPEFGQN
-548 YISRFGFEPE
+548 YITRFGFEAKK
-558 RNPALY
+558 NPPLF
-564 SLALGAGS
+564 SLALGAGA
-572 ITPLQLVAGYSSI
+572 ITPLQLVAGYSAI
-585 ANGGFYTKPYF
+585 ANGGFFVEPYF

-602 YSGKLVRRYEP
+602 YSGNLVRRYEP
-613 LLAGDENTRI
+613 LMAGNEDYRI
-623 IDPRHAYI
+623 IDSRHAYI
-631 LHNMLSDV
+631 LDNMLSDV
-639 VYSGTAKKAKI
+639 VDSGTARKAKV

-656 AGKTGTTNDAIDAW
+656 AGKTGTTNDAVDAW
-670 FAGYQPNISAVTW
+670 FAGYQPAISAVTW
-683 FGYDNPQS
+683 FGYDNPKS

-707 DFMREVLKRQP
+707 DFMKEILKRQP
-718 IVFKPEPS
+718 IVFKQEPP

-733 GLYTHESLPNSFN
+733 GLFTSESLPNTVN
-746 ESLDVNDLD
+746 DTLDVKYLD
-755 VEENF
+755 FE

>member
-1 MLRYLTIFCSCTAF
+1 
-15 GVLAAVAIVAI
+15 
-26 VFATAFPK
+26 
-34 IPEVSKLLE
+34 
-43 YQPKMPLRIMTADG
+43 MPLRIMTADG
-57 VQIAEFGRERRKLVE
+57 VQIAEFGRERRKLVDFNE
-72 FDQVPKV
+72 VPKV
-79 LIKSILAA
+79 LIQAILAA

-128 RNFYLSSEKTFIRK
+128 RNFYLSSEKTFTRK

-182 QIYFAKPL
+182 QIYFAKSL
-190 GRINIAEAAMLAGLP
+190 NKINIAEAAMLAGLP

-229 RLYKL
+229 RMYKL
-234 GNISLTEYQKEYNRK
+234 GNISLSQYQKEFNRK
-249 LIFKKGVGNKF
+249 LIFKKGMGQRF
-260 TNIFPVKADHLAEMV
+260 ANIFPVKADHLAEMV
-275 RQQVFSEFGENTYNL
+275 RQQVFSEFGEKTYNL

-310 RKGILQ
+310 RSGVLS
-316 YDKKNGYRGPEGYIK
+316 YDKKNGYRGPEAFIK
-331 LSNDPNTATE
+331 LPNDPNSANE
-341 AIADKLSSVSDSLD
+341 VIADKLSSVSDSLD
-355 ILACVVTKIEKD
+355 ILAGIVTKIEKS
-367 KITVSRGEDNPII
+367 KITVSRGENIPII
-380 LQRSDVEF
+380 LKRSNTKF
-388 AEIFFSKN
+388 AEKFFTKQ
-396 TPRVKRIRRGSIV
+396 TPQKKRIRRGSLI
-409 RIKPKREDKNKYEL
+409 RIKPSSENNKEYEI
-423 TQLPNAEAAIVALQT
+423 TQLPEAQAALVAVQT

-469 SIKPFIF
+469 AIKPFIF

-481 KGFSPKTIINDLP
+481 KGFSPKTLINDLP
-494 VNFNPFT
+494 INFSPES
-501 TGGTIWTPKNFNN
+501 TGGTLWEPKNFNN

-541 TPSYAQN
+541 TPKFSQD
-548 YISRFGFEPE
+548 YISRFGFEAKK
-558 RNPALY
+558 NPPLF
-564 SLALGAGS
+564 SLALGAGA

-585 ANGGFYTKPYF
+585 ANGGFFIKPYF

-602 YSGKLVRRYEP
+602 YSGNLVRRYEP
-613 LLAGDENTRI
+613 LLAGNEKYRI
-623 IDPRHAYI
+623 IDARHAYI

-639 VYSGTAKKAKI
+639 VDSGTARKAKV
-650 LERPDL
+650 LERPDI

-670 FAGYQPNISAVTW
+670 FAGYQPAISAVTW
-683 FGYDNPQS
+683 FGYDNPKS

-707 DFMREVLKRQP
+707 DFMKEILKRQP
-718 IVFKPEPS
+718 IVFKPEPP

-733 GLYTHESLPNSFN
+733 GLFTSESLPTSQND
-746 ESLDVNDLD
+746 SLDVKLLD
-755 VEENF
+755 FE

>member
-1 MLRYLTIFCSCTAF
+1 
-15 GVLAAVAIVAI
+15 
-26 VFATAFPK
+26 
-34 IPEVSKLLE
+34 
-43 YQPKMPLRIMTADG
+43 MTADG
-57 VQIAEFGRERRKLVE
+57 VQIAEFGRERRKLVDFNE
-72 FDQVPKV
+72 VPKV
-79 LIKSILAA
+79 LIQAILAA

-128 RNFYLSSEKTFIRK
+128 RNFYLSSEKTFTRK

-182 QIYFAKPL
+182 QIYFAKSL
-190 GRINIAEAAMLAGLP
+190 NKINIAEAAMLAGLP

-229 RLYKL
+229 RMYKL
-234 GNISLTEYQKEYNRK
+234 GNISLSQYQKEFNRK
-249 LIFKKGVGNKF
+249 LIFKKGMGQRF
-260 TNIFPVKADHLAEMV
+260 ANIFPVKADHLAEMV
-275 RQQVFSEFGENTYNL
+275 RQQVFSEFGEKTYNL

-310 RKGILQ
+310 RSGVLS
-316 YDKKNGYRGPEGYIK
+316 YDKKNGYRGPEAFIK
-331 LSNDPNTATE
+331 LPNDPNSANE
-341 AIADKLSSVSDSLD
+341 VIADKLSSVSDSLD
-355 ILACVVTKIEKD
+355 ILAGIVTKIEKS
-367 KITVSRGEDNPII
+367 KITVSRGENIPII
-380 LQRSDVEF
+380 LKRSNTKF
-388 AEIFFSKN
+388 AEKFFTKQ
-396 TPRVKRIRRGSIV
+396 TPQKKRIRRGSLI
-409 RIKPKREDKNKYEL
+409 RIKPSSENNKEYEI
-423 TQLPNAEAAIVALQT
+423 TQLPEAQAALVAVQT

-469 SIKPFIF
+469 AIKPFIF

-481 KGFSPKTIINDLP
+481 KGFSPKTLINDLP
-494 VNFNPFT
+494 INFSPES
-501 TGGTIWTPKNFNN
+501 TGGTLWEPKNFNN

-541 TPSYAQN
+541 TPKFSQD
-548 YISRFGFEPE
+548 YISRFGFEAKK
-558 RNPALY
+558 NPPLF
-564 SLALGAGS
+564 SLALGAGA

-585 ANGGFYTKPYF
+585 ANGGFFIKPYF

-602 YSGKLVRRYEP
+602 YSGNLVRRYEP
-613 LLAGDENTRI
+613 LLAGNEKYRI
-623 IDPRHAYI
+623 IDARHAYI

-639 VYSGTAKKAKI
+639 VDSGTARKAKV
-650 LERPDL
+650 LERPDI

-670 FAGYQPNISAVTW
+670 FAGYQPAISAVTW
-683 FGYDNPQS
+683 FGYDNPKS

-707 DFMREVLKRQP
+707 DFMKEILKRQP
-718 IVFKPEPS
+718 IVFKPEPP

-733 GLYTHESLPNSFN
+733 GLFTSESLPTSQND
-746 ESLDVNDLD
+746 SLDVKLLD
-755 VEENF
+755 FE

>member
-1 MLRYLTIFCSCTAF
+1 
-15 GVLAAVAIVAI
+15 
-26 VFATAFPK
+26 
-34 IPEVSKLLE
+34 
-43 YQPKMPLRIMTADG
+43 MPLRIMTADG
-57 VQIAEFGRERRKLVE
+57 VQIAEFGRERRKLVDFNE
-72 FDQVPKV
+72 VPKV
-79 LIKSILAA
+79 LIQAILAA

-128 RNFYLSSEKTFIRK
+128 RNFYLSSEKTFTRK

-182 QIYFAKPL
+182 QIYFAKSL
-190 GRINIAEAAMLAGLP
+190 NKINIAEAAMLAGLP

-229 RLYKL
+229 RMYKL
-234 GNISLTEYQKEYNRK
+234 GNISLSQYQKEFNRK
-249 LIFKKGVGNKF
+249 LIFKKGMGQRF
-260 TNIFPVKADHLAEMV
+260 ANIFPVKADHLAEMV
-275 RQQVFSEFGENTYNL
+275 RQQVFSEFGEKTYNL

-310 RKGILQ
+310 RSGVLS
-316 YDKKNGYRGPEGYIK
+316 YDKKNGYRGPEAFIK
-331 LSNDPNTATE
+331 LPNDPNSANE
-341 AIADKLSSVSDSLD
+341 VIADKLSSVSDSLD
-355 ILACVVTKIEKD
+355 ILAGIVTKIEKS
-367 KITVSRGEDNPII
+367 KITVSRGENIPII
-380 LQRSDVEF
+380 LKRSNTKF
-388 AEIFFSKN
+388 AEKFFTKQ
-396 TPRVKRIRRGSIV
+396 TTQKKRIRRGSLI
-409 RIKPKREDKNKYEL
+409 RIKPSNENNKEYEI
-423 TQLPNAEAAIVALQT
+423 TQLPEAQAALVAVQT

-469 SIKPFIF
+469 AIKPFIF

-481 KGFSPKTIINDLP
+481 KGFSPKTLINDLP
-494 VNFNPFT
+494 INFSPES
-501 TGGTIWTPKNFNN
+501 TGGTLWEPKNFNN

-541 TPSYAQN
+541 TPKFSQD
-548 YISRFGFEPE
+548 YISRFGFEAKK
-558 RNPALY
+558 NPPLF
-564 SLALGAGS
+564 SLALGAGA

-585 ANGGFYTKPYF
+585 ANGGFFIKPYF

-602 YSGKLVRRYEP
+602 YSGNLVRRYEP
-613 LLAGDENTRI
+613 LLAGNEKYRI
-623 IDPRHAYI
+623 IDARHAYI

-639 VYSGTAKKAKI
+639 VDSGTARKAKV
-650 LERPDL
+650 LERPDI

-670 FAGYQPNISAVTW
+670 FAGYQPAISAVTW
-683 FGYDNPQS
+683 FGYDSPKS

-707 DFMREVLKRQP
+707 DFMKEILKRQP
-718 IVFKPEPS
+718 IVFKPEPP

-733 GLYTHESLPNSFN
+733 GLFTSESLPTSQND
-746 ESLDVNDLD
+746 SLDVKLLD
-755 VEENF
+755 FE

>member
-1 MLRYLTIFCSCTAF
+1 
-15 GVLAAVAIVAI
+15 
-26 VFATAFPK
+26 
-34 IPEVSKLLE
+34 
-43 YQPKMPLRIMTADG
+43 MTADG
-57 VQIAEFGRERRKLVE
+57 VQIAEFGRERRKLVDFNE
-72 FDQVPKV
+72 VPKV
-79 LIKSILAA
+79 LIQAILAA

-128 RNFYLSSEKTFIRK
+128 RNFYLSSEKTFTRK

-182 QIYFAKPL
+182 QIYFAKSL
-190 GRINIAEAAMLAGLP
+190 NKINIAEAAMLAGLP

-229 RLYKL
+229 RMYKL
-234 GNISLTEYQKEYNRK
+234 GNISLSQYQKEFNRK
-249 LIFKKGVGNKF
+249 LIFKKGMGQRF
-260 TNIFPVKADHLAEMV
+260 ANIFPVKADHLAEMV
-275 RQQVFSEFGENTYNL
+275 RQQVFSEFGEKTYNL

-310 RKGILQ
+310 RSGVLS
-316 YDKKNGYRGPEGYIK
+316 YDKKSGYRGPEAFIK
-331 LSNDPNTATE
+331 LPNDPNSANE
-341 AIADKLSSVSDSLD
+341 VIADKLSSVSDSLD
-355 ILACVVTKIEKD
+355 ILAGIVTKIEKS
-367 KITVSRGEDNPII
+367 KITVSRGENIPII
-380 LQRSDVEF
+380 LKRSNTKF
-388 AEIFFSKN
+388 AEKFFTKQ
-396 TPRVKRIRRGSIV
+396 TPQKKRIRRGSLI
-409 RIKPKREDKNKYEL
+409 RIKPSSENNKEYEI
-423 TQLPNAEAAIVALQT
+423 TQLPEAQAALVAVQT

-469 SIKPFIF
+469 AIKPFIF

-481 KGFSPKTIINDLP
+481 KGFSPKTLINDLP
-494 VNFNPFT
+494 INFSPES
-501 TGGTIWTPKNFNN
+501 TGGTLWEPKNFNN

-541 TPSYAQN
+541 TPKFSQD
-548 YISRFGFEPE
+548 YISRFGFEAKK
-558 RNPALY
+558 NPPLF
-564 SLALGAGS
+564 SLALGAGA

-585 ANGGFYTKPYF
+585 ANGGFFIKPYF

-602 YSGKLVRRYEP
+602 YSGNLVRRYEP
-613 LLAGDENTRI
+613 LLAGNEKYRI
-623 IDPRHAYI
+623 IDARHAYI

-639 VYSGTAKKAKI
+639 VDSGTARKAKV
-650 LERPDL
+650 LERPDI

-670 FAGYQPNISAVTW
+670 FAGYQPAISAVTW
-683 FGYDNPQS
+683 FGYDNPKS

-707 DFMREVLKRQP
+707 DFMKEILKRQP
-718 IVFKPEPS
+718 IVFKPEPP

-733 GLYTHESLPNSFN
+733 GLFTSESLPTSQND
-746 ESLDVNDLD
+746 SLDVKLLD
-755 VEENF
+755 FE

>member
-1 MLRYLTIFCSCTAF
+1 
-15 GVLAAVAIVAI
+15 
-26 VFATAFPK
+26 
-34 IPEVSKLLE
+34 
-43 YQPKMPLRIMTADG
+43 MPLRIMTADG
-57 VQIAEFGRERRKLVE
+57 VQIAEFGRERRKLVDFNE
-72 FDQVPKV
+72 VPKV
-79 LIKSILAA
+79 LIQAILAA

-128 RNFYLSSEKTFIRK
+128 RNFYLSSEKTFTRK

-182 QIYFAKPL
+182 QIYFAKSL
-190 GRINIAEAAMLAGLP
+190 NKINIAEAAMLAGLP

-229 RLYKL
+229 RMYKL
-234 GNISLTEYQKEYNRK
+234 GNISLSQYQKEFNRK
-249 LIFKKGVGNKF
+249 LIFKKGMGQRF
-260 TNIFPVKADHLAEMV
+260 ANIFPVKADHLAEMV
-275 RQQVFSEFGENTYNL
+275 RQQVFSEFGEKTYNL

-310 RKGILQ
+310 RSGVLS
-316 YDKKNGYRGPEGYIK
+316 YDKKNGYRGPEAFIK
-331 LSNDPNTATE
+331 LPNDPNSANE
-341 AIADKLSSVSDSLD
+341 VIADKLSSVSDSLD
-355 ILACVVTKIEKD
+355 ILAGIVTKIEKN
-367 KITVSRGEDNPII
+367 KITVSRGENIPII
-380 LQRSDVEF
+380 LKRSNTKF
-388 AEIFFSKN
+388 AEKFFTKQ
-396 TPRVKRIRRGSIV
+396 TPQKKRIRRGSLI
-409 RIKPKREDKNKYEL
+409 RIKPSNENNKEYEI
-423 TQLPNAEAAIVALQT
+423 TQLPEAQAALVAVQT

-469 SIKPFIF
+469 AIKPFIF

-481 KGFSPKTIINDLP
+481 KGFSPKTLINDLP
-494 VNFNPFT
+494 INFSPES
-501 TGGTIWTPKNFNN
+501 TGGTLWEPKNFNN

-541 TPSYAQN
+541 TPKFSQD
-548 YISRFGFEPE
+548 YISRFGFEAKK
-558 RNPALY
+558 NPPLF
-564 SLALGAGS
+564 SLALGAGA

-585 ANGGFYTKPYF
+585 ANGGFFIKPYF

-602 YSGKLVRRYEP
+602 YSGNLVRRYEP
-613 LLAGDENTRI
+613 LLAGNEKYRI
-623 IDPRHAYI
+623 IDARHAYI

-639 VYSGTAKKAKI
+639 VDSGTARKAKV
-650 LERPDL
+650 LERPDI

-670 FAGYQPNISAVTW
+670 FAGYQPAISAVTW
-683 FGYDNPQS
+683 FGYDNPKS

-707 DFMREVLKRQP
+707 DFMKEILKRQP
-718 IVFKPEPS
+718 IVFKPEPP

-733 GLYTHESLPNSFN
+733 GLFTSESLPTSQND
-746 ESLDVNDLD
+746 SLDVKLLD
-755 VEENF
+755 FE

>member
-1 MLRYLTIFCSCTAF
+1 M
-15 GVLAAVAIVAI
+15 
-26 VFATAFPK
+26 AFPK
-34 IPEVSKLLE
+34 IPEVSKLLD

-57 VQIAEFGRERRKLVE
+57 VQIAEFGRERRKLVN
-72 FDQVPKV
+72 FDQVPKILV
-79 LIKSILAA
+79 QAILAA

-109 NILKGSKAQGGST
+109 NIVKGSKAQGGST

-128 RNFYLSSEKTFIRK
+128 RNFYLSSEKTFTRK

-161 LELYINQI
+161 LELYVNQI
-169 YLGKRAYGFASAA
+169 YLGKRSYGFASAA
-182 QIYFAKPL
+182 QIYFAKSL
-190 GRINIAEAAMLAGLP
+190 SKINVAEAAMLAGLP

-229 RLYKL
+229 RMYKL
-234 GNISLTEYQKEYNRK
+234 GNISLSQYQKEFNRK
-249 LIFKKGVGNKF
+249 LIFKRGMGLKF

-310 RKGILQ
+310 RNGVLS
-316 YDKKNGYRGPEGYIK
+316 YDKKNGYRGPEGFIK
-331 LSNDPNTATE
+331 LPNDPNSANE
-341 AIADKLSSVSDSLD
+341 VIADKLSSVSDSLD
-355 ILACVVTKIEKD
+355 ILAGIVTKIEKD
-367 KITVSRGEDNPII
+367 KITVSRGEDKPLI
-380 LQRSDVEF
+380 LERSNTKF
-388 AEIFFSKN
+388 AEDFFTKL
-396 TPRVKRIRRGSIV
+396 TPLKKRIRRGSLI
-409 RIKPKREDKNKYEL
+409 RIRPIENNKNKYEI
-423 TQLPNAEAAIVALQT
+423 TQIPDAQAALVALQT

-469 SIKPFIF
+469 VIKPFVF

-481 KGFSPKTIINDLP
+481 KGFSPKTLINDLP
-494 VNFNPFT
+494 VNFSPDS
-501 TGGTIWTPKNFNN
+501 TGGELWEPKNFNN

-520 SMKEAL
+520 SMMEAL
-526 TKSQNMVSIRIVKKI
+526 TKSQNMVSIRVVKKI
-541 TPSYAQN
+541 TPQYVQD
-548 YISRFGFEPE
+548 YITRFGFEAN
-558 RNPALY
+558 RNPPLF
-564 SLALGAGS
+564 SLALGAGA

-585 ANGGFYTKPYF
+585 ANGGFFTEPYF

-613 LLAGDENTRI
+613 LLSGNEKYRV

-639 VYSGTAKKAKI
+639 VYSGTARKAKI

-656 AGKTGTTNDAIDAW
+656 AGKTGTTNDAVDAW
-670 FAGYQPNISAVTW
+670 FAGYQPAISAVTW
-683 FGYDNPQS
+683 FGYDNPKS

-707 DFMREVLKRQP
+707 NFMKEILKRQP
-718 IVFKPEPS
+718 IIFQPEPT

-733 GLYTHESLPNSFN
+733 GLFTAESLPSSTN
-746 ESLDVNDLD
+746 ESLDVEFLD
-755 VEENF
+755 FE

>member
-1 MLRYLTIFCSCTAF
+1 M
-15 GVLAAVAIVAI
+15 
-26 VFATAFPK
+26 AFPK
-34 IPEVSKLLE
+34 IPEVSKLLD

-57 VQIAEFGRERRKLVE
+57 VQIAEFGRERRKLVN
-72 FDQVPKV
+72 FDQVPKILV
-79 LIKSILAA
+79 QAILAA

-128 RNFYLSSEKTFIRK
+128 RNFYLSSEKTFTRK

-161 LELYINQI
+161 LELYVNQI
-169 YLGKRAYGFASAA
+169 YLGKRSYGFASAA
-182 QIYFAKPL
+182 QIYFAKSL
-190 GRINIAEAAMLAGLP
+190 SKINVAEAAMLAGLP

-229 RLYKL
+229 RMYKL
-234 GNISLTEYQKEYNRK
+234 GNISLSQYQKEFNRK
-249 LIFKKGVGNKF
+249 LIFKRGMGLKF

-310 RKGILQ
+310 RNGVLS
-316 YDKKNGYRGPEGYIK
+316 YDKKNGYRGPEGFIK
-331 LSNDPNTATE
+331 LPNDPNSANE
-341 AIADKLSSVSDSLD
+341 VIADKLSSVSDSLD
-355 ILACVVTKIEKD
+355 ILAGIVTKIEKD
-367 KITVSRGEDNPII
+367 KITVSRGEDKPLI
-380 LQRSDVEF
+380 LERSNTKF
-388 AEIFFSKN
+388 AEDFFTKL
-396 TPRVKRIRRGSIV
+396 TPLKKRIRRGSLI
-409 RIKPKREDKNKYEL
+409 RIRPTENNKNKYEI
-423 TQLPNAEAAIVALQT
+423 TQIPDAQAALVALQT

-469 SIKPFIF
+469 VIKPFVF

-481 KGFSPKTIINDLP
+481 KGFSPKTLINDLP
-494 VNFNPFT
+494 VNFSPDS
-501 TGGTIWTPKNFNN
+501 TGGELWEPKNFNN

-520 SMKEAL
+520 SMMEAL
-526 TKSQNMVSIRIVKKI
+526 TKSQNMVSIRVVKKI
-541 TPSYAQN
+541 TPQYVQD
-548 YISRFGFEPE
+548 YITRFGFEAN
-558 RNPALY
+558 RNPPLF
-564 SLALGAGS
+564 SLALGAGA

-585 ANGGFYTKPYF
+585 ANGGFFTEPYF

-613 LLAGDENTRI
+613 LLSGNEKYRV

-639 VYSGTAKKAKI
+639 VYSGTARKAKI

-656 AGKTGTTNDAIDAW
+656 AGKTGTTNDAVDAW
-670 FAGYQPNISAVTW
+670 FAGYQPAISAVTW
-683 FGYDNPQS
+683 FGYDNPKS

-707 DFMREVLKRQP
+707 NFMKEILKRQP
-718 IVFKPEPS
+718 IIFQPEPT

-733 GLYTHESLPNSFN
+733 GLFTAESLPSSTN
-746 ESLDVNDLD
+746 ESLDVEFLD
-755 VEENF
+755 FE